1 MTKKS
6 KRILWILGV
15 AALLIAIYNILLSAP
30 VVKSLWLPVAAKI
43 TGYDIEAEKV
53 SVSLLMTPSVEAKEL
68 KISWG
73 NHYSYERNLQVGK
86 LRMNMRVLPL
96 LFFRHVDIS
105 ELEIVRMK
113 LSSSGWPEAPEYQKQ
128 GTPGELRVQKKRKRP
143 YSYSVKKISIYDAD
157 VAAVCGRTR
166 YELSGIAFSASNIV
180 QGMSPSFKF
189 SAAASVNSDE
199 LKFSDAHVE
208 GSLDMRLPSGSILP
222 ESVRLA
228 FDTECTEVVVKQ
240 RAVNLALNATLNL
253 ERKGSEVSVSD
264 SHFRVFEANSVPV
277 LNAQA
282 EGVFSLDDASG
293 KLDIQLRSVRS
304 ELSDKILSALV
315 EDPVRGV
322 EATASLDVDSAP
334 GFKSVDVAGKVAMTA
349 DQFAGESRKFNSE
362 FSFKGA
368 KNGDEFAVSTLKLSL
383 QEPASSLNLELSA
396 PKQVVILSTPTGYL
410 PKAGQVSVQMKK
422 VNLSTV
428 AKLLGVTGELPVKS
442 GVATGFVDLDFLKPG
457 MISASGTV
465 ELEQLT
471 LSGER
476 RTEPLDLRSNFRLTH
491 EHGSKNTLSGTLSGK
506 IGNAEVLSLEGS
518 SEFYE
523 KFAKVSVSKFRIAHP
538 FEKALPYKMVDSLG
552 IRSFVLNGSW
562 KWNRRVEHLIFTCV
576 LPLEEEVERMKRG
589 AFRKF
594 IDEFKLYRNSEET
607 FADEFSGSFALT
619 DFTTEKLRNPFDVQL
634 TKEYQDNVED
644 TNNFRMKA
652 LRRDIRK
659 FQLNVTENKKTVLDL
674 NAVNPSGPLTV
685 SSSFVDAE
693 RLQTIWQSF
702 QPSKPAKAEQ
712 KTADKKPESTESAK
726 PVDFVAP
733 VKSFLTYFPF
743 GSLRLKFAKIHCA
756 DDLNLSVEGPLSVN
770 RRKLQIENM
779 KISANDSPVALRFM
793 LAERDGDWYY
803 EGSLLGERLAL
814 APLFRLFD
822 GNTAG
827 VSGTLESL
835 NLAFSGK
842 GLTETELKRNL
853 NGTLRT
859 SVRNLSFPARNERT
873 ESFLNLLTIP
883 LKAVPQVEERISP
896 ETLPADFQALRSE
909 LLAVAEGK
917 KNLRFDSGKLDASVS
932 NGVMTLNKFEFEGGT
947 LKRESVTGSVDLLSG
962 RLNLDAMLELAQT
975 TIPLSVRGKLRKPQL
990 DITKSL
996 VKFATSRLNLPVEA
1010 DEVEKTVEEVKDL
1023 FRQFRK
1029 KRKRK

>member
-6 KRILWILGV
+6 KKILWIFGV
-15 AALLIAIYNILLSAP
+15 AVLLTAIYNILLSAP
-30 VVKSLWLPVAAKI
+30 VVKSFWLPVAGKM

-113 LSSSGWPEAPEYQKQ
+113 LSSSGWREAPEYRKQ
-128 GTPGELRVQKKRKRP
+128 GGAGAARVRKNRKHP

-199 LKFSDAHVE
+199 LKFSGAHVE

-240 RAVNLALNATLNL
+240 RAVNLALNAMLNL
-253 ERKGSEVSVSD
+253 ERKGNEISVSD

-282 EGVFSLDDASG
+282 EGMFLDDGSG
-293 KLDIQLRSVRS
+293 KLDIQLHSVRS

-322 EATASLDVDSAP
+322 EVTASLNVDAAP
-334 GFKSVDVAGKVAMTA
+334 GFKSVDVAGKSLMTA
-349 DQFAGESRKFNSE
+349 DQFTGESRKFNSA
-362 FSFKGA
+362 FTFKGA
-368 KNGDEFAVSTLKLSL
+368 KNGDEFFVSTLKLSL
-383 QEPASSLNLELSA
+383 QEPASSLNLELTA

-422 VNLSTV
+422 VNLPAV

-562 KWNRRVEHLIFTCV
+562 KWNRRVEHLIFASV
-576 LPLEEEVERMKRG
+576 PPEDVERMKRG
-589 AFRKF
+589 ALRKF

-634 TKEYQDNVED
+634 SAEYQDNVEK
-644 TNNFRMKA
+644 TKNFRMNA
-652 LRRDIRK
+652 LSRDVRK
-659 FQLNVTENKKTVLDL
+659 FQLNVTENKNPVLDL
-674 NAVNPSGPLTV
+674 NAVDSSGTLMV
-685 SSSFVDAE
+685 SSSFADAE

-756 DDLNLSVEGPLSVN
+756 DDLNLSVEGPLSLDW
-770 RRKLQIENM
+770 RELQIKNM
-779 KISANDSPVALRFM
+779 KISVNDSPVALRFM

-814 APLFRLFD
+814 APLFRFFD
-822 GNTAG
+822 GNTAD

-917 KNLRFDSGKLDASVS
+917 KNLRFDSGKLDAAVS
-932 NGVMTLNKFEFEGGT
+932 NGVLTLNKFEFEGGT
-947 LKRESVTGSVDLLSG
+947 LKRESVTGSVELLSG
-962 RLNLDAMLELAQT
+962 RLNLDAMLELAHT
-975 TIPLSVRGKLRKPQL
+975 TIPLSVRGKLGKPQL

-996 VKFATSRLNLPVEA
+996 VKFATSKLNLPVEA

>member
-15 AALLIAIYNILLSAP
+15 AVLLTAIYNILLSAP
-30 VVKSLWLPVAAKI
+30 VVKSFWLPVAAKI

-157 VAAVCGRTR
+157 VAAVCDGTR

-199 LKFSDAHVE
+199 LKFSGAHVE

-240 RAVNLALNATLNL
+240 RAVNLALNAMLNL
-253 ERKGSEVSVSD
+253 ERKGNEISVSD

-282 EGVFSLDDASG
+282 EGMFLDDGSG
-293 KLDIQLRSVRS
+293 KLDIQLHSVRS

-322 EATASLDVDSAP
+322 EVTASLNVDAAP
-334 GFKSVDVAGKVAMTA
+334 GFKSVDVAGKSLMTA
-349 DQFAGESRKFNSE
+349 DQFTGESRKFNSA
-362 FSFKGA
+362 FTFKGA
-368 KNGDEFAVSTLKLSL
+368 KNGDEFFVSTLKLSL
-383 QEPASSLNLELSA
+383 QEPASSLNLELTA

-422 VNLSTV
+422 VNLPAV

-562 KWNRRVEHLIFTCV
+562 KWNRRVEHLLFASV
-576 LPLEEEVERMKRG
+576 PPEDAERMKRG
-589 AFRKF
+589 ALRKF

-619 DFTTEKLRNPFDVQL
+619 DFTTEKLRNPLAVQL
-634 TKEYQDNVED
+634 SAEYQDNVEK
-644 TNNFRMKA
+644 TKNFRMNA
-652 LRRDIRK
+652 LSRDVRK
-659 FQLNVTENKKTVLDL
+659 FQLNVTENKNPVLDL
-674 NAVNPSGPLTV
+674 NAVDSSGTLMV
-685 SSSFVDAE
+685 SSSFVDVE

-702 QPSKPAKAEQ
+702 QPSKSAKAEQ
-712 KTADKKPESTESAK
+712 KTADKKPVPAGTAK
-726 PVDFVAP
+726 SVDFVEP
-733 VKSFLTYFPF
+733 VKSVLTCFPF
-743 GSLRLKFAKIHCA
+743 GNLQLKLAKIHCA

-770 RRKLQIENM
+770 RRTLQIENM
-779 KISANDSPVALRFM
+779 KISANDSPVALRLM

-814 APLFRLFD
+814 APLYRLFD
-822 GNTAG
+822 GNAAG

-842 GLTETELKRNL
+842 GLTETELKQNL
-853 NGTLRT
+853 NGTLKA

-917 KNLRFDSGKLDASVS
+917 KNLRFDSGKLDAAVS
-932 NGVMTLNKFEFEGGT
+932 NGVLTLNKFEFEGGT
-947 LKRESVTGSVDLLSG
+947 LKRESVTGSVELLSG
-962 RLNLDAMLELAQT
+962 RLNLDAMLELAHT

-996 VKFATSRLNLPVEA
+996 VKFATSKLNLPVEA

>member
-30 VVKSLWLPVAAKI
+30 VVKSLWLPVAGKM

-68 KISWG
+68 KISG
-73 NHYSYERNLQVGK
+73 GDYCSRELLVGK
-86 LRMNMRVLPL
+86 LRMNIRFLPL
-96 LFFRHVDIS
+96 LFSRHVDIP
-105 ELEIVRMK
+105 ELEIVRLK
-113 LSSSGWPEAPEYQKQ
+113 LKSDGRREAPEYRKQ
-128 GTPGELRVQKKRKRP
+128 GGAVAARVRKKRKHP

-199 LKFSDAHVE
+199 LKFSGAHVE

-253 ERKGSEVSVSD
+253 ERKGSEISVSD

-322 EATASLDVDSAP
+322 EVTASLNVDAAP
-334 GFKSVDVAGKVAMTA
+334 GFKSVDVAGKSLMTA
-349 DQFAGESRKFNSE
+349 DQFTGESRKFNSE

-383 QEPASSLNLELSA
+383 QEPASSLNLELTA

-422 VNLSTV
+422 VNLPAV

-442 GVATGFVDLDFLKPG
+442 GVATGSVDLEFLKTG

-523 KFAKVSVSKFRIAHP
+523 KFVKVSVSKFRIAHP

-562 KWNRRVEHLIFTCV
+562 KWNRRVEHLIFASV
-576 LPLEEEVERMKRG
+576 PPEDVERMKRG
-589 AFRKF
+589 ALRKF

-652 LRRDIRK
+652 LWRNVRK

-674 NAVNPSGPLTV
+674 NAVNPSGSLTV

-756 DDLNLSVEGPLSVN
+756 DDLNLSVEGPLSLDW
-770 RRKLQIENM
+770 RELQIKNM
-779 KISANDSPVALRFM
+779 KISVNDSPVALHLM
-793 LAERDGDWYY
+793 LAEQDGDWYY
-803 EGSLLGERLAL
+803 EGFLRGEKLAL
-814 APLFRLFD
+814 APLYRLFD
-822 GNTAG
+822 GNAAG

-842 GLTETELKRNL
+842 GLTETELKQNL
-853 NGTLRT
+853 NGTLKA

-883 LKAVPQVEERISP
+883 LKSVPQVEERISP

-932 NGVMTLNKFEFEGGT
+932 NGVLTLNKFEFEGGT
-947 LKRESVTGSVDLLSG
+947 LKRESVTGSVELLSG

-996 VKFATSRLNLPVEA
+996 VKFATSKLNLPVEA

>member
-30 VVKSLWLPVAAKI
+30 VVKSLWLPVAGKM

-68 KISWG
+68 KISG
-73 NHYSYERNLQVGK
+73 GDYCSRELLVGK
-86 LRMNMRVLPL
+86 LRMNIRFLPL
-96 LFFRHVDIS
+96 LFSRHVDIP
-105 ELEIVRMK
+105 ELEIVRLK
-113 LSSSGWPEAPEYQKQ
+113 LKSDGRREAPEYRKQ
-128 GTPGELRVQKKRKRP
+128 GRAGAARVRKKRKHP

-199 LKFSDAHVE
+199 LKFSGAHVE

-282 EGVFSLDDASG
+282 EGVFSLDDVSG

-428 AKLLGVTGELPVKS
+428 AKLLGVTEKLPMKS
-442 GVATGFVDLDFLKPG
+442 GMMTGSVNLDFLNSG
-457 MISASGTV
+457 MTSASGTV
-465 ELEQLT
+465 DLEQLT

-476 RTEPLDLRSNFRLTH
+476 KSEPLVLRSNFRLTH

-523 KFAKVSVSKFRIAHP
+523 KFVKVSVSKFRIAHP
-538 FEKALPYKMVDSLG
+538 FEKALSYKMVDSLG
-552 IRSFVLNGSW
+552 IRSFILNGSW
-562 KWNRRVEHLIFTCV
+562 KWNRRVEHLIFACI
-576 LPLEEEVERMKRG
+576 PPEDAERMKRG
-589 AFRKF
+589 ALRKF

-619 DFTTEKLRNPFDVQL
+619 DFSTEKLSNPLAVQL
-634 TKEYQDNVED
+634 SAEYQDNVEK
-644 TNNFRMKA
+644 TKNFRMNA
-652 LRRDIRK
+652 LSRDVWK
-659 FQLNVTENKKTVLDL
+659 FQLNVTENKNPVLDL
-674 NAVNPSGPLTV
+674 NAVDSSGTLMV
-685 SSSFVDAE
+685 SSSFADAE
-693 RLQTIWQSF
+693 KLQTIWQSF

-712 KTADKKPESTESAK
+712 KTADKKPVPAGTAK
-726 PVDFVAP
+726 SVDFVEP
-733 VKSFLTYFPF
+733 VKSVLTCFPF
-743 GSLRLKFAKIHCA
+743 GNLQLKLAKIHCA
-756 DDLNLSVEGPLSVN
+756 DGLNLSVEGPLSVN
-770 RRKLQIENM
+770 RRTLQIENM
-779 KISANDSPVALRFM
+779 KISANDSPVALRLM

-917 KNLRFDSGKLDASVS
+917 KNLRFDSGVLDAAVS
-932 NGVMTLNKFEFEGGT
+932 NGVLTLNKFEFEGGT
-947 LKRESVTGSVDLLSG
+947 LKRESVTGSVELLSG
-962 RLNLDAMLELAQT
+962 RLNLDAMLELAHT
-975 TIPLSVRGKLRKPQL
+975 TIPLSVRGKLGKPQL

-996 VKFATSRLNLPVEA
+996 VKFATSKLNLPVEA

>member
-30 VVKSLWLPVAAKI
+30 VVKSLWLPVAGKM

-68 KISWG
+68 KISG
-73 NHYSYERNLQVGK
+73 GDYCSRELLVGK
-86 LRMNMRVLPL
+86 LRMNIRFLPL
-96 LFFRHVDIS
+96 LFSRHVDIP
-105 ELEIVRMK
+105 ELEIVRLK
-113 LSSSGWPEAPEYQKQ
+113 LKSDGRREAPEYRKQ
-128 GTPGELRVQKKRKRP
+128 GGAGAARVRKKRKHP

-199 LKFSDAHVE
+199 LKFSGAHVE

-315 EDPVRGV
+315 EEPVRGV
-322 EATASLDVDSAP
+322 ETTASLDVDSAP

-428 AKLLGVTGELPVKS
+428 AKLLGVTEKLPMKS
-442 GVATGFVDLDFLKPG
+442 GMMTGSVNLDFLNSG
-457 MISASGTV
+457 MTSASGAV
-465 ELEQLT
+465 DLEQLT

-476 RTEPLDLRSNFRLTH
+476 KSEPLDLRSNFRLTH

-523 KFAKVSVSKFRIAHP
+523 KFVKVSVSKFRIAHP

-562 KWNRRVEHLIFTCV
+562 KWNRRVEHLIFDSV
-576 LPLEEEVERMKRG
+576 PPEDAERMKRG
-589 AFRKF
+589 ALRKF

-619 DFTTEKLRNPFDVQL
+619 DFTTEKLRNPLAVQL
-634 TKEYQDNVED
+634 SAEYQDNVEK
-644 TNNFRMKA
+644 TKNFRMNA
-652 LRRDIRK
+652 LSRDVRK
-659 FQLNVTENKKTVLDL
+659 FQLNVTENKNPVLDL
-674 NAVNPSGPLTV
+674 NAVNSSGTLMV
-685 SSSFVDAE
+685 SSSFADAE
-693 RLQTIWQSF
+693 KLQTIWQSF

-712 KTADKKPESTESAK
+712 KTADKKPVPAGTAK
-726 PVDFVAP
+726 SVDFVEP
-733 VKSFLTYFPF
+733 VKSVLTCLPF
-743 GSLRLKFAKIHCA
+743 ENLQLKLAKIHCA

-917 KNLRFDSGKLDASVS
+917 KNLRFDSGVLDASVS
-932 NGVMTLNKFEFEGGT
+932 NGVLTLNKFEFEGGT
-947 LKRESVTGSVDLLSG
+947 LKRESVTGSVELLSG
-962 RLNLDAMLELAQT
+962 RLNLDAMLELAHT
-975 TIPLSVRGKLRKPQL
+975 TIPLSVRGKLGKPQL

-996 VKFATSRLNLPVEA
+996 VKFATSKLNLPVEA

>member
-30 VVKSLWLPVAAKI
+30 VVKSLWLPVAGKM

-68 KISWG
+68 KISG
-73 NHYSYERNLQVGK
+73 GDYCSRELLVGK
-86 LRMNMRVLPL
+86 LRMNIRFLPL
-96 LFFRHVDIS
+96 LFSRHVDIP
-105 ELEIVRMK
+105 ELEIVRLK
-113 LSSSGWPEAPEYQKQ
+113 LKSDGRREAPEYRKQ
-128 GTPGELRVQKKRKRP
+128 GGAGAARVRKKRKHP

-199 LKFSDAHVE
+199 LKFSGAHVE

-282 EGVFSLDDASG
+282 EGVFSLDDVSG

-428 AKLLGVTGELPVKS
+428 AKLLGVTEKLPMKS
-442 GVATGFVDLDFLKPG
+442 GMMTGSVNLDFLNSG
-457 MISASGTV
+457 MTSASGTV
-465 ELEQLT
+465 DLEQLT

-476 RTEPLDLRSNFRLTH
+476 KSEPLDLRSNFRLTH
-491 EHGSKNTLSGTLSGK
+491 EHGNKNTLSGTLSGK
-506 IGNAEVLSLEGS
+506 IGNAEVLLLEGS

-523 KFAKVSVSKFRIAHP
+523 KFVKVSVSNFRIAHP

-562 KWNRRVEHLIFTCV
+562 KWNRRVEHLLFASV
-576 LPLEEEVERMKRG
+576 PPEDAERMKRG
-589 AFRKF
+589 ALRKF

-619 DFTTEKLRNPFDVQL
+619 DFTTEKLRNPLAVQL
-634 TKEYQDNVED
+634 SAEYQDNAEK
-644 TNNFRMKA
+644 TKNFRMNA
-652 LRRDIRK
+652 LSRDVRK
-659 FQLNVTENKKTVLDL
+659 FQLNVTENKNPVLDL
-674 NAVNPSGPLTV
+674 NAVDSSGTLMV
-685 SSSFVDAE
+685 SSSFADAE
-693 RLQTIWQSF
+693 KLQTIWQSF

-712 KTADKKPESTESAK
+712 KTADKKPVPAGTAK
-726 PVDFVAP
+726 SVDFVEP
-733 VKSFLTYFPF
+733 VKSVLTCFPF
-743 GSLRLKFAKIHCA
+743 GNLQLKLAKIHCA

-770 RRKLQIENM
+770 RRTLQIENM
-779 KISANDSPVALRFM
+779 KISANDSPVALRLM

-814 APLFRLFD
+814 APLFRFFD
-822 GNTAG
+822 GNTAD

-917 KNLRFDSGKLDASVS
+917 KNLRFDSGVLDAAVS
-932 NGVMTLNKFEFEGGT
+932 NGVLTLNKFEFEGGT
-947 LKRESVTGSVDLLSG
+947 LKRESVTGSVELLSG
-962 RLNLDAMLELAQT
+962 RLNLDAMLELAHT
-975 TIPLSVRGKLRKPQL
+975 TIPLSVRGKLGKPQL

-996 VKFATSRLNLPVEA
+996 VKFATSKLNLPVEA

>member
-30 VVKSLWLPVAAKI
+30 VVKSLWLPVAGKM

-68 KISWG
+68 KISG
-73 NHYSYERNLQVGK
+73 GDYCSRELLVGK
-86 LRMNMRVLPL
+86 LRMNIRFLPL
-96 LFFRHVDIS
+96 LFSRHVDIP
-105 ELEIVRMK
+105 ELEIVRLK
-113 LSSSGWPEAPEYQKQ
+113 LKSDGRREAPEYRKQ
-128 GTPGELRVQKKRKRP
+128 GGAGAARVRKKRKHP

-199 LKFSDAHVE
+199 LKFSGAHVE

-240 RAVNLALNATLNL
+240 RAVNLALNAMLNL
-253 ERKGSEVSVSD
+253 ERKGNEISVSD

-282 EGVFSLDDASG
+282 EGMFLDDGSG
-293 KLDIQLRSVRS
+293 KLDIQLHSVRS

-322 EATASLDVDSAP
+322 EVTASLNVDAAP

-428 AKLLGVTGELPVKS
+428 AKLLGVTEKLPMKS
-442 GVATGFVDLDFLKPG
+442 GMMTGSVNLDFLNSG
-457 MISASGTV
+457 MTSASGTV
-465 ELEQLT
+465 DLEQLT

-476 RTEPLDLRSNFRLTH
+476 KSEPLDLRSNFRLTH
-491 EHGSKNTLSGTLSGK
+491 EHGNKNTLSGTLSGK

-619 DFTTEKLRNPFDVQL
+619 DFTTEKLRNPLAVQL
-634 TKEYQDNVED
+634 SAEYQDNVEK
-644 TNNFRMKA
+644 TKNFRMNA
-652 LRRDIRK
+652 LSRDVRK
-659 FQLNVTENKKTVLDL
+659 FQLNVTENKNPVLDL
-674 NAVNPSGPLTV
+674 NAVDSSGTLMV
-685 SSSFVDAE
+685 SSSFADAE
-693 RLQTIWQSF
+693 KLQTIWQSF

-712 KTADKKPESTESAK
+712 KTADKKPVPAGTAK
-726 PVDFVAP
+726 SVDFVEP
-733 VKSFLTYFPF
+733 VKSVLTCFPF
-743 GSLRLKFAKIHCA
+743 GNLQLKLAKIHCA
-756 DDLNLSVEGPLSVN
+756 DDLNLRVEGPLSVN
-770 RRKLQIENM
+770 RRTLQIENM
-779 KISANDSPVALRFM
+779 KISANDSPVALRLM

-803 EGSLLGERLAL
+803 EGFLRGEKLAL
-814 APLFRLFD
+814 APLYRLFD
-822 GNTAG
+822 GNAAG

-842 GLTETELKRNL
+842 GLTETELKQNL
-853 NGTLRT
+853 NGTLKA

-917 KNLRFDSGKLDASVS
+917 KNLRFDSGVLDAAVS
-932 NGVMTLNKFEFEGGT
+932 NGVLTLNKFEFEGGT
-947 LKRESVTGSVDLLSG
+947 LKRESVTGTVELLSG
-962 RLNLDAMLELAQT
+962 KLNLDAMLELAQT

-996 VKFATSRLNLPVEA
+996 VKFATSKLNLPVEA

>member
-30 VVKSLWLPVAAKI
+30 VVKSLWLPVAGKM

-68 KISWG
+68 KISG
-73 NHYSYERNLQVGK
+73 GDYCSRELLVGK
-86 LRMNMRVLPL
+86 LRMNIRFLPL
-96 LFFRHVDIS
+96 LFSRHVDIP
-105 ELEIVRMK
+105 ELEIVRLK
-113 LSSSGWPEAPEYQKQ
+113 LKSDGRREAPEYRKQ
-128 GTPGELRVQKKRKRP
+128 GGAGAARVRKKRKHP

-199 LKFSDAHVE
+199 LKFSGAHVE

-253 ERKGSEVSVSD
+253 ERKGSEISVSD

-282 EGVFSLDDASG
+282 EGVFSLDDVSG

-428 AKLLGVTGELPVKS
+428 AKLLGVTEKLPMKS
-442 GVATGFVDLDFLKPG
+442 GMMTGSVNLDFLNSG
-457 MISASGTV
+457 MTSASGTV
-465 ELEQLT
+465 DLEQLT

-476 RTEPLDLRSNFRLTH
+476 KSEPLDLRSNFRLTH

-562 KWNRRVEHLIFTCV
+562 KWNRRVEHLLFASV
-576 LPLEEEVERMKRG
+576 PPEDAERMKRG
-589 AFRKF
+589 ALRKF

-619 DFTTEKLRNPFDVQL
+619 DFTTEKLRNPLAVQL
-634 TKEYQDNVED
+634 SAEYQDNVEK
-644 TNNFRMKA
+644 TKNFRMNA
-652 LRRDIRK
+652 LSRDVRK
-659 FQLNVTENKKTVLDL
+659 FQLNVTENKNPVLEL
-674 NAVNPSGPLTV
+674 NAVDSSGTLMV
-685 SSSFVDAE
+685 SSSFADAE
-693 RLQTIWQSF
+693 KLQTIWQSF

-712 KTADKKPESTESAK
+712 KTADKKPVPAGTAK
-726 PVDFVAP
+726 SVDFVEP
-733 VKSFLTYFPF
+733 VKSVLTCFPF
-743 GSLRLKFAKIHCA
+743 GNLQLKLAKIHCA

-770 RRKLQIENM
+770 RRTLQIENM
-779 KISANDSPVALRFM
+779 EISANDSPVALRLM

-803 EGSLLGERLAL
+803 EGFLRGEKLAL
-814 APLFRLFD
+814 APLYRLFD
-822 GNTAG
+822 GNAAG

-842 GLTETELKRNL
+842 GLTETELKQNL
-853 NGTLRT
+853 NGTLKA

-883 LKAVPQVEERISP
+883 LKSVPQVEERISP

-932 NGVMTLNKFEFEGGT
+932 NGVLTLNKFEFEGGT
-947 LKRESVTGSVDLLSG
+947 LKRESVTGSVELLSG
-962 RLNLDAMLELAQT
+962 RLNLDAMLELAHT
-975 TIPLSVRGKLRKPQL
+975 TIPLSVRGKLGKPQL

-996 VKFATSRLNLPVEA
+996 VKFATSKLNLPVEA

>member
-30 VVKSLWLPVAAKI
+30 VVKSLWLPVAGKM

-68 KISWG
+68 KISG
-73 NHYSYERNLQVGK
+73 GDYCSRELLVGK
-86 LRMNMRVLPL
+86 LRMNIRFLPL
-96 LFFRHVDIS
+96 LFSRHVDIP
-105 ELEIVRMK
+105 ELEIVRLK
-113 LSSSGWPEAPEYQKQ
+113 LKSDGRREAPEYRKQ
-128 GTPGELRVQKKRKRP
+128 GGAGAARVRKKRKHP

-199 LKFSDAHVE
+199 LKFSGAHVE

-322 EATASLDVDSAP
+322 ETTASLDVDSAP

-428 AKLLGVTGELPVKS
+428 AKLLGVTEKLPMKS
-442 GVATGFVDLDFLKPG
+442 GMMTGSVNLDFLNSG
-457 MISASGTV
+457 MTSASGTV
-465 ELEQLT
+465 DLKQLT

-476 RTEPLDLRSNFRLTH
+476 KSEPLDLRSNFRLTH

-562 KWNRRVEHLIFTCV
+562 KWNRRVEHLIFDSV
-576 LPLEEEVERMKRG
+576 PPEDAERMKRG
-589 AFRKF
+589 ALRKF

-619 DFTTEKLRNPFDVQL
+619 DFTTEKLRNPLAVQL
-634 TKEYQDNVED
+634 SAEYQDNVEK
-644 TNNFRMKA
+644 TKNFRMNA
-652 LRRDIRK
+652 LSCDVRK
-659 FQLNVTENKKTVLDL
+659 FQLNVTENKNPVLDL
-674 NAVNPSGPLTV
+674 NAVDSSGTLMV
-685 SSSFVDAE
+685 SSSFADAE
-693 RLQTIWQSF
+693 KLQTIWQSF

-712 KTADKKPESTESAK
+712 KTADKKPVPAGTAK
-726 PVDFVAP
+726 SVDFVEP
-733 VKSFLTYFPF
+733 VKSVLTCFPF
-743 GSLRLKFAKIHCA
+743 GNLQLKLAKIHCA

-803 EGSLLGERLAL
+803 EGFLLGERLAL

-835 NLAFSGK
+835 NFAFSGK

-917 KNLRFDSGKLDASVS
+917 KNLRFDSGVLDASVS
-932 NGVMTLNKFEFEGGT
+932 NGVLTLNKFEFEGGT
-947 LKRESVTGSVDLLSG
+947 LKRESVTGSVELLSG
-962 RLNLDAMLELAQT
+962 RLNLDAMLELAHT
-975 TIPLSVRGKLRKPQL
+975 TIPLSVRGKLGKPQL

-996 VKFATSRLNLPVEA
+996 VKFATSKLNLPVEA

>member
-30 VVKSLWLPVAAKI
+30 VVKSLWLPVAGKM

-68 KISWG
+68 KISG
-73 NHYSYERNLQVGK
+73 GDYCSRELLVGK
-86 LRMNMRVLPL
+86 LRMNIRFLPL
-96 LFFRHVDIS
+96 LFSRHVDIP
-105 ELEIVRMK
+105 ELEIVRLK
-113 LSSSGWPEAPEYQKQ
+113 LKSDGRREAPEYRKQ
-128 GTPGELRVQKKRKRP
+128 GGAGAARVRKKRKHP

-199 LKFSDAHVE
+199 LKFSGAHVE

-240 RAVNLALNATLNL
+240 RAVNLALNAMLNL
-253 ERKGSEVSVSD
+253 ERKGNEISVSD

-282 EGVFSLDDASG
+282 EGMFLDDGSG
-293 KLDIQLRSVRS
+293 KLDIQLHSVRS

-322 EATASLDVDSAP
+322 EVTASLNVDAAP
-334 GFKSVDVAGKVAMTA
+334 GFKSVDVAGKSLMTA
-349 DQFAGESRKFNSE
+349 DQFTGESRKFNSA
-362 FSFKGA
+362 FTFKGA
-368 KNGDEFAVSTLKLSL
+368 KNGDEFFVSTLKLSL
-383 QEPASSLNLELSA
+383 QEPASSLNLELTA

-422 VNLSTV
+422 VNLPAV

-562 KWNRRVEHLIFTCV
+562 KWNRRVEHLLFASV

-619 DFTTEKLRNPFDVQL
+619 DFTTEKLRNPLAVQL
-634 TKEYQDNVED
+634 SAEYQDNVEK
-644 TNNFRMKA
+644 TKNFRMNA
-652 LRRDIRK
+652 LSRDVRK
-659 FQLNVTENKKTVLDL
+659 FQLNVTENKNPVLDL
-674 NAVNPSGPLTV
+674 NAVDSSGTLMV
-685 SSSFVDAE
+685 SSSFADAE
-693 RLQTIWQSF
+693 KLQTIWQSF

-712 KTADKKPESTESAK
+712 KTADKKPVPAGTAK
-726 PVDFVAP
+726 SVDFVEP
-733 VKSFLTYFPF
+733 VKSVLTCFPF

-756 DDLNLSVEGPLSVN
+756 DDLNLSVEGPLSLDW
-770 RRKLQIENM
+770 RELQIKNM
-779 KISANDSPVALRFM
+779 KISVNDSPVVLRLV
-793 LAERDGDWYY
+793 LAELNDDWYY
-803 EGSLLGERLAL
+803 EGSLRGEKLAL
-814 APLFRLFD
+814 APLYRLFD
-822 GNTAG
+822 GNAAG

-842 GLTETELKRNL
+842 GLTETELKQNL
-853 NGTLRT
+853 NGTLKA

-883 LKAVPQVEERISP
+883 LKSVPQVEERISP

-917 KNLRFDSGKLDASVS
+917 KNLRFDSGKLDAAVS
-932 NGVMTLNKFEFEGGT
+932 NGVLTLNKFEFEGGT
-947 LKRESVTGSVDLLSG
+947 LKRESVTGSVELLSG
-962 RLNLDAMLELAQT
+962 RLNLDAMLELAHT
-975 TIPLSVRGKLRKPQL
+975 TIPLSVRGKLGKPQL

-996 VKFATSRLNLPVEA
+996 VKFATSKLNLPVEA

>member
-30 VVKSLWLPVAAKI
+30 VVKSLWLPVAGKM

-68 KISWG
+68 KISG
-73 NHYSYERNLQVGK
+73 GDYCSRELLVGK
-86 LRMNMRVLPL
+86 LRMNIRFLPL
-96 LFFRHVDIS
+96 LFSRHVDIS

-157 VAAVCGRTR
+157 VAAVCDGTR

-199 LKFSDAHVE
+199 LKFSGAHVE

-282 EGVFSLDDASG
+282 EGMFLDDGSG
-293 KLDIQLRSVRS
+293 KLDIQLHSVRS

-322 EATASLDVDSAP
+322 EVTASLNVDAAP
-334 GFKSVDVAGKVAMTA
+334 GFKSVDVAGKSLMTA
-349 DQFAGESRKFNSE
+349 DQFTGESRKFNSA
-362 FSFKGA
+362 FTFKGA
-368 KNGDEFAVSTLKLSL
+368 KNGDEFFVSTLKLSL
-383 QEPASSLNLELSA
+383 QEPASSLNLELTA

-422 VNLSTV
+422 VNLPAV

-652 LRRDIRK
+652 LWRNVRK

-674 NAVNPSGPLTV
+674 NAVNPSGSLTV

-756 DDLNLSVEGPLSVN
+756 DDLNLSVEGPLSLDW
-770 RRKLQIENM
+770 RELQIKNM
-779 KISANDSPVALRFM
+779 KISVNDSPVALHLM
-793 LAERDGDWYY
+793 LAEQDGDWYY
-803 EGSLLGERLAL
+803 EGFLRGEKLAL
-814 APLFRLFD
+814 APLYRLFD
-822 GNTAG
+822 GNAAG

-883 LKAVPQVEERISP
+883 LKSVPQVEERISP

-932 NGVMTLNKFEFEGGT
+932 NGVLTLNKFEFEGGT
-947 LKRESVTGSVDLLSG
+947 LKRESVTGTVELLSG
-962 RLNLDAMLELAQT
+962 KLNLDAMLELAQT

>member
-30 VVKSLWLPVAAKI
+30 VVKSLWLPVAGKM

-68 KISWG
+68 KISG
-73 NHYSYERNLQVGK
+73 GDYCSRELLVGK
-86 LRMNMRVLPL
+86 LRMNIRFLPL
-96 LFFRHVDIS
+96 LFSRHVDIP
-105 ELEIVRMK
+105 ELEIVRLK
-113 LSSSGWPEAPEYQKQ
+113 LKSDGRREAPEYRKQ
-128 GTPGELRVQKKRKRP
+128 GRAGAARVRKKRKHP

-157 VAAVCGRTR
+157 VAAVCGGTR

-199 LKFSDAHVE
+199 LKFSGAHVE

-253 ERKGSEVSVSD
+253 ERKGSEISVSD
-264 SHFRVFEANSVPV
+264 SHFRMFEANSVPV

-282 EGVFSLDDASG
+282 EGVFSLDDVSG

-322 EATASLDVDSAP
+322 EATASLDIDSAS

-428 AKLLGVTGELPVKS
+428 AKLLGVTEKLPMKS
-442 GVATGFVDLDFLKPG
+442 GMMTGSVNLDFLNSG
-457 MISASGTV
+457 MTSASGTV
-465 ELEQLT
+465 DLEQLT

-476 RTEPLDLRSNFRLTH
+476 KSEPLDLRSNFRLTH

-523 KFAKVSVSKFRIAHP
+523 KFAKVSVSNFRIAHP

-562 KWNRRVEHLIFTCV
+562 KWNRRVEHLLFASV
-576 LPLEEEVERMKRG
+576 PPEDAERMKRG
-589 AFRKF
+589 ALRKF

-619 DFTTEKLRNPFDVQL
+619 DFTTEKLRNPLAVQL
-634 TKEYQDNVED
+634 SAEYQDNVEK
-644 TNNFRMKA
+644 TKNFRMNA
-652 LRRDIRK
+652 LSRDVRK
-659 FQLNVTENKKTVLDL
+659 FQLNVTENKNPVLDL
-674 NAVNPSGPLTV
+674 NAVDSSGTLMV
-685 SSSFVDAE
+685 SSSFADAE
-693 RLQTIWQSF
+693 KLQTIWQSF

-712 KTADKKPESTESAK
+712 KTADKKPVPAGTAK
-726 PVDFVAP
+726 SVDFVEP
-733 VKSFLTYFPF
+733 VKSVLTCFPF
-743 GSLRLKFAKIHCA
+743 GNLQLKLAKIHCA

-770 RRKLQIENM
+770 RRTLQIENM

-814 APLFRLFD
+814 APLFRFFD

-917 KNLRFDSGKLDASVS
+917 KNLRFDSGVLDAAVS
-932 NGVMTLNKFEFEGGT
+932 NGVLTLNKFEFEGGT
-947 LKRESVTGSVDLLSG
+947 LKRESVTGSVELLSG
-962 RLNLDAMLELAQT
+962 RLNLDAMLELAHT
-975 TIPLSVRGKLRKPQL
+975 TIPLSVRGKLGKPQL

-996 VKFATSRLNLPVEA
+996 VKFATSKLNLSVEA

>member
-30 VVKSLWLPVAAKI
+30 VVKSLWLPVAGKM

-68 KISWG
+68 KISG
-73 NHYSYERNLQVGK
+73 GDYCSRELLVGK
-86 LRMNMRVLPL
+86 LRMNIRFLPL
-96 LFFRHVDIS
+96 LFSRHVDIP
-105 ELEIVRMK
+105 ELEIVRLK
-113 LSSSGWPEAPEYQKQ
+113 LKSDGRREAPEYRKQ
-128 GTPGELRVQKKRKRP
+128 GGAGAARVRKKRKHP

-199 LKFSDAHVE
+199 LKFSGAHVE

-282 EGVFSLDDASG
+282 EGVFSLDDVSG

-334 GFKSVDVAGKVAMTA
+334 GFKSVDVAGKIAMTA

-428 AKLLGVTGELPVKS
+428 AKLLGVTEKLPMKS
-442 GVATGFVDLDFLKPG
+442 GMMTGSVNLDFLNSG
-457 MISASGTV
+457 MTSASGTV
-465 ELEQLT
+465 DLEQLT

-476 RTEPLDLRSNFRLTH
+476 KSEPLDLRSNFRLTH

-523 KFAKVSVSKFRIAHP
+523 KFAKVSVSNFRIAHP

-562 KWNRRVEHLIFTCV
+562 KWNRRVEHLLFASV
-576 LPLEEEVERMKRG
+576 PPEDAERMKRG
-589 AFRKF
+589 ALRKF
-594 IDEFKLYRNSEET
+594 IDEFKFYRISEET

-619 DFTTEKLRNPFDVQL
+619 DFTTEKLRNPLAVQL
-634 TKEYQDNVED
+634 SAEYQDNVEK
-644 TNNFRMKA
+644 TKNFRMNA
-652 LRRDIRK
+652 LSRDVRK
-659 FQLNVTENKKTVLDL
+659 FQLNVTENKNPVLDL
-674 NAVNPSGPLTV
+674 NAVDSSGTLMV
-685 SSSFVDAE
+685 SSSFADAE
-693 RLQTIWQSF
+693 KLQTIWQSF
-702 QPSKPAKAEQ
+702 QPSKSAKAEQ
-712 KTADKKPESTESAK
+712 KTADKKPVPAGTAK
-726 PVDFVAP
+726 SVDFVEP
-733 VKSFLTYFPF
+733 VKSVLTCFPF
-743 GSLRLKFAKIHCA
+743 GNLQLKLAKIHCA

-770 RRKLQIENM
+770 RRTLQIENM
-779 KISANDSPVALRFM
+779 KISANDSPVALRLM

-803 EGSLLGERLAL
+803 EGFLRGEKLAL
-814 APLFRLFD
+814 APLFRFFD

-859 SVRNLSFPARNERT
+859 SVRNLSFPARNERM

-917 KNLRFDSGKLDASVS
+917 KNLRFDSGVLDASVS
-932 NGVMTLNKFEFEGGT
+932 NGVLTLNKFEFEGGT
-947 LKRESVTGSVDLLSG
+947 LKRESVTGSVELLSG
-962 RLNLDAMLELAQT
+962 RLNLDAMLELAHT
-975 TIPLSVRGKLRKPQL
+975 TIPLSVRGKLGKPQL

-996 VKFATSRLNLPVEA
+996 VKFATSKLNLPVEA

>member
-30 VVKSLWLPVAAKI
+30 VVKSLWLPVAGKM
-43 TGYDIEAEKV
+43 TGYDIEAGKV

-199 LKFSDAHVE
+199 LKFSGAHVE

-322 EATASLDVDSAP
+322 EVTASLNVDAAP
-334 GFKSVDVAGKVAMTA
+334 GFKSVDVAGKSLMTA
-349 DQFAGESRKFNSE
+349 DQFTGESRKFNSA
-362 FSFKGA
+362 FTFKGA
-368 KNGDEFAVSTLKLSL
+368 KNGDEFFVSTLKLSL

-428 AKLLGVTGELPVKS
+428 AKLLGVTEKLPMKS
-442 GVATGFVDLDFLKPG
+442 GMMTGSVNLDFLNSG
-457 MISASGTV
+457 MTSASGTV
-465 ELEQLT
+465 DLEQLT

-476 RTEPLDLRSNFRLTH
+476 KSEPLDLRSNFRLTH

-506 IGNAEVLSLEGS
+506 IGNVEVLSLEGS

-523 KFAKVSVSKFRIAHP
+523 KFVKVSVSKFRIAHP

-552 IRSFVLNGSW
+552 IRSFILNGSW
-562 KWNRRVEHLIFTCV
+562 KWNRRVEHLIFACI
-576 LPLEEEVERMKRG
+576 PPEDAERMKRG
-589 AFRKF
+589 ALRKF

-619 DFTTEKLRNPFDVQL
+619 DFTTEKLRNPLAVQL
-634 TKEYQDNVED
+634 SAEYQDNVED

-652 LRRDIRK
+652 LRRDVRK

-756 DDLNLSVEGPLSVN
+756 DDLNLSVEGPLSLDW
-770 RRKLQIENM
+770 RELQIKNM
-779 KISANDSPVALRFM
+779 KISVNDSPVALHLM
-793 LAERDGDWYY
+793 LAEQDGDWYY

-859 SVRNLSFPARNERT
+859 SVRNLSFPVRNERT

-917 KNLRFDSGKLDASVS
+917 KNLRFDSGVLDASVS
-932 NGVMTLNKFEFEGGT
+932 NGVLTLNKFEFEGGT
-947 LKRESVTGSVDLLSG
+947 LKRESVTGSVELLSG
-962 RLNLDAMLELAQT
+962 RLNLDAMLELAHT
-975 TIPLSVRGKLRKPQL
+975 TIPLSVRGKLGKPQL

-996 VKFATSRLNLPVEA
+996 VKFATSKLNLPVEA

>member
-30 VVKSLWLPVAAKI
+30 VVKSLWLPVAGKM

-68 KISWG
+68 KISG
-73 NHYSYERNLQVGK
+73 GDYCSRELLVGK
-86 LRMNMRVLPL
+86 LRMNIRFLPL
-96 LFFRHVDIS
+96 LFSRHVDIP
-105 ELEIVRMK
+105 ELEIVRLK
-113 LSSSGWPEAPEYQKQ
+113 LKSDGRREAPEYRKQ
-128 GTPGELRVQKKRKRP
+128 GRAGAARVRKKRKHP

-199 LKFSDAHVE
+199 LKFSGAHVE

-282 EGVFSLDDASG
+282 EGVFRLDDVSG

-349 DQFAGESRKFNSE
+349 DRFAGESRKFNSE

-428 AKLLGVTGELPVKS
+428 AKLLGVTEKLPMKS
-442 GVATGFVDLDFLKPG
+442 GMMTGSVNLDFLNSG
-457 MISASGTV
+457 MTSASGTV
-465 ELEQLT
+465 DLEQLT

-476 RTEPLDLRSNFRLTH
+476 KSEPLDLRSNFRLTH

-523 KFAKVSVSKFRIAHP
+523 KFAKVSVSNFRIAHP

-562 KWNRRVEHLIFTCV
+562 KWNRRVEHLLFASV
-576 LPLEEEVERMKRG
+576 PPEDAERMKRG
-589 AFRKF
+589 ALRKF

-619 DFTTEKLRNPFDVQL
+619 DFTTEKLRNPLAVQL
-634 TKEYQDNVED
+634 SAEYQDNVEK
-644 TNNFRMKA
+644 TKNFRMNA
-652 LRRDIRK
+652 LSRDVRK
-659 FQLNVTENKKTVLDL
+659 FQLNVTENKNPVLDL
-674 NAVNPSGPLTV
+674 NAVDSSGTLMV
-685 SSSFVDAE
+685 SSSFADAE
-693 RLQTIWQSF
+693 KLQTIWQSF

-712 KTADKKPESTESAK
+712 KTADKKPVPAGTAK
-726 PVDFVAP
+726 SVDFVEP
-733 VKSFLTYFPF
+733 VKSVLTCFPF
-743 GSLRLKFAKIHCA
+743 GNLQLKLAKIHCA
-756 DDLNLSVEGPLSVN
+756 DDLNLSVKGPLSVN
-770 RRKLQIENM
+770 RRTLQIENM

-814 APLFRLFD
+814 APLFRFFD
-822 GNTAG
+822 GNTAD

-917 KNLRFDSGKLDASVS
+917 KNLRFDSGKLDAAVS
-932 NGVMTLNKFEFEGGT
+932 NGVLTLNKFEFEGGT
-947 LKRESVTGSVDLLSG
+947 LKRESVTGSVELLSG
-962 RLNLDAMLELAQT
+962 RLNLDAMLELAHT
-975 TIPLSVRGKLRKPQL
+975 TIPLSVRGKLGKPQL

-996 VKFATSRLNLPVEA
+996 VKFATSKLNLPVEA

>member
-30 VVKSLWLPVAAKI
+30 VVKSLWLPVAGKMS
-43 TGYDIEAEKV
+43 GYDIEAGKV

-68 KISWG
+68 KISG
-73 NHYSYERNLQVGK
+73 GDYCSRELLVGK
-86 LRMNMRVLPL
+86 LRMNIRFLPL
-96 LFFRHVDIS
+96 LFSRHVDIP
-105 ELEIVRMK
+105 ELEIVRLK
-113 LSSSGWPEAPEYQKQ
+113 LKSDGRREAPEYRKQ
-128 GTPGELRVQKKRKRP
+128 GRAGAARVRKKRKHP

-199 LKFSDAHVE
+199 LKFSGAHVE

-282 EGVFSLDDASG
+282 EGVFSLDDVSG

-428 AKLLGVTGELPVKS
+428 AKLLGVTEKLPMKS
-442 GVATGFVDLDFLKPG
+442 GMMTGSVNLDFLNSG
-457 MISASGTV
+457 MTSASGTV
-465 ELEQLT
+465 DLEQLT

-476 RTEPLDLRSNFRLTH
+476 KSEPLDLRSNFRLTH

-523 KFAKVSVSKFRIAHP
+523 KFAKVSVSNFRIAHP

-562 KWNRRVEHLIFTCV
+562 KWNRRVEHLLFACV
-576 LPLEEEVERMKRG
+576 PPEDAERMKRG
-589 AFRKF
+589 ALRKF

-619 DFTTEKLRNPFDVQL
+619 DFTTEKLRNPLAVQL
-634 TKEYQDNVED
+634 SAEYQDNVEK
-644 TNNFRMKA
+644 TKNFRMNV
-652 LRRDIRK
+652 LSRDVRK
-659 FQLNVTENKKTVLDL
+659 FQLNVTENKNPVLDL
-674 NAVNPSGPLTV
+674 NAVDSSGTLMV
-685 SSSFVDAE
+685 SSSFADAE
-693 RLQTIWQSF
+693 KLQTIWQSF

-712 KTADKKPESTESAK
+712 KTADKKPVPAGTAK
-726 PVDFVAP
+726 SVDFVEP
-733 VKSFLTYFPF
+733 VKSVLTCFPF
-743 GSLRLKFAKIHCA
+743 GNLQLKLAKIHCA

-770 RRKLQIENM
+770 RRTLQIENM
-779 KISANDSPVALRFM
+779 KISANDSPVALRLM

-917 KNLRFDSGKLDASVS
+917 KNLRFDSGKLDAAVS
-932 NGVMTLNKFEFEGGT
+932 NGVLTLNKFEFEGGT
-947 LKRESVTGSVDLLSG
+947 LKRESVTGSVELLSG
-962 RLNLDAMLELAQT
+962 RLNLDAMLELAHT
-975 TIPLSVRGKLRKPQL
+975 TIPLSVRGKLGKPQL

-996 VKFATSRLNLPVEA
+996 VKFATSKLNLPVEA

>member
-6 KRILWILGV
+6 KKILWIFGV
-15 AALLIAIYNILLSAP
+15 AVLLTAIYNILLSAP
-30 VVKSLWLPVAAKI
+30 VVKSFWLPVAAKI

-113 LSSSGWPEAPEYQKQ
+113 LSSSGWPEALEYQKQ

-157 VAAVCGRTR
+157 VAAVCDGTR

-199 LKFSDAHVE
+199 LKFSGAHVE

-253 ERKGSEVSVSD
+253 ERKGNEISVSD

-282 EGVFSLDDASG
+282 EGMFLDDGSG

-322 EATASLDVDSAP
+322 ETTASLDVDSAP

-428 AKLLGVTGELPVKS
+428 AKLLGVTEKLPMKS
-442 GVATGFVDLDFLKPG
+442 GMMTGSVNLDFLNSG
-457 MISASGTV
+457 MTSASGTV
-465 ELEQLT
+465 DLEQLT

-476 RTEPLDLRSNFRLTH
+476 KSEPLDLRSNFRLTH

-562 KWNRRVEHLIFTCV
+562 KWNRRVEHLIFDSV
-576 LPLEEEVERMKRG
+576 PPEDAERMKRG
-589 AFRKF
+589 ALRKF

-634 TKEYQDNVED
+634 SAEYQDNVED

-652 LRRDIRK
+652 LWRNVRK
-659 FQLNVTENKKTVLDL
+659 FQLNVTENKKTVFDL

-685 SSSFVDAE
+685 SSSFVDVE

-702 QPSKPAKAEQ
+702 QPSKSAKAEQ
-712 KTADKKPESTESAK
+712 KTADKKSESPESAK
-726 PVDFVAP
+726 PADFVAP
-733 VKSFLTYFPF
+733 VKSFLFYLPF
-743 GSLRLKFAKIHCA
+743 GNLQLKFAKIHCA
-756 DDLNLSVEGPLSVN
+756 DDLNLSVEGPLSVDW
-770 RRKLQIENM
+770 RKLQIKNM
-779 KISANDSPVALRFM
+779 KISVNDSPVALHLM
-793 LAERDGDWYY
+793 LAEQDGDWYY
-803 EGSLLGERLAL
+803 EGFLRGEKLAL
-814 APLFRLFD
+814 APLYRLFD
-822 GNTAG
+822 GNAAG

-842 GLTETELKRNL
+842 GLTETELKQNL
-853 NGTLRT
+853 NGTLKA

-883 LKAVPQVEERISP
+883 LKSVPQVEERISP

-932 NGVMTLNKFEFEGGT
+932 NGVLTLNKFEFEGGT
-947 LKRESVTGSVDLLSG
+947 LKRESVTGSVELLSG

-975 TIPLSVRGKLRKPQL
+975 TIPLSVRGKLSKPQL

-1023 FRQFRK
+1023 FKQFRK
-1029 KRKRK
+1029 KRKKK

>member
-30 VVKSLWLPVAAKI
+30 VVKSLWLPVAGKM

-68 KISWG
+68 KISG
-73 NHYSYERNLQVGK
+73 GDYCSRELLVGK
-86 LRMNMRVLPL
+86 LRMNIRFLPL
-96 LFFRHVDIS
+96 LFSRHVDIP
-105 ELEIVRMK
+105 ELEIVRLK
-113 LSSSGWPEAPEYQKQ
+113 LKSDGRREAPEYRKQ
-128 GTPGELRVQKKRKRP
+128 GGAGAARVRKKRKHP

-199 LKFSDAHVE
+199 LKFSGAHVE

-282 EGVFSLDDASG
+282 EGVFRLDDVSG

-368 KNGDEFAVSTLKLSL
+368 KSGDEFAVSTLKLSL

-428 AKLLGVTGELPVKS
+428 AKLLGVTEKLPMKS
-442 GVATGFVDLDFLKPG
+442 GMMTGSVNLDFLNSG
-457 MISASGTV
+457 MTSASGTV
-465 ELEQLT
+465 DLEQLT

-476 RTEPLDLRSNFRLTH
+476 KSEPLDLRSNFRLTH

-562 KWNRRVEHLIFTCV
+562 KWNRRVEHLLFASV
-576 LPLEEEVERMKRG
+576 PPEDAERMKRG
-589 AFRKF
+589 ALRKF

-619 DFTTEKLRNPFDVQL
+619 DFTTEKLRNPLAVQL
-634 TKEYQDNVED
+634 SAEYQDNVEK
-644 TNNFRMKA
+644 TKNFRMNA
-652 LRRDIRK
+652 LSRDVWK
-659 FQLNVTENKKTVLDL
+659 FQLNVTENKNPVLDL
-674 NAVNPSGPLTV
+674 NAVDSSGTLMV
-685 SSSFVDAE
+685 SSSFADAE
-693 RLQTIWQSF
+693 KLQTIWQSF

-712 KTADKKPESTESAK
+712 KTADKKPVPAGTAK
-726 PVDFVAP
+726 SVDFVEP
-733 VKSFLTYFPF
+733 VKSVLTCFPF
-743 GSLRLKFAKIHCA
+743 GNLQLKLAKIHCA
-756 DDLNLSVEGPLSVN
+756 DDLNLRVEGPLSVN
-770 RRKLQIENM
+770 RRTLQIENM
-779 KISANDSPVALRFM
+779 KISANDSPVALRLM

-803 EGSLLGERLAL
+803 EGFLRGEKLAL
-814 APLFRLFD
+814 APLYRLFD
-822 GNTAG
+822 GNAAG

-842 GLTETELKRNL
+842 GLTETELKQNL
-853 NGTLRT
+853 NGTLKA

-917 KNLRFDSGKLDASVS
+917 KNLRFDSGKLDAAVS
-932 NGVMTLNKFEFEGGT
+932 NGVLTLNKFEFEGGT
-947 LKRESVTGSVDLLSG
+947 LKRESVTGSVELLSG
-962 RLNLDAMLELAQT
+962 RLNLDAMLELAHT
-975 TIPLSVRGKLRKPQL
+975 TIPLSVRGKLGKPQL

-996 VKFATSRLNLPVEA
+996 VKFATSKLNLPVEA

>member
-1 MTKKS
+1 MTTKS
-6 KRILWILGV
+6 KKILWIFGV
-15 AALLIAIYNILLSAP
+15 ALLLVAIYNILLSAP

-53 SVSLLMTPSVEAKEL
+53 SVSLLLTPSVEAKEL

-73 NHYSYERNLQVGK
+73 NHYSCERKLQVGK
-86 LRMNMRVLPL
+86 LRMNIRFLPL
-96 LFFRHVDIS
+96 FFTRHVDIS
-105 ELEIVRMK
+105 ELEIVRLK
-113 LSSSGWPEAPEYQKQ
+113 LSSSGWPETPEYQKRRSS
-128 GTPGELRVQKKRKRP
+128 GELHEQKKRKRP

-157 VAAVCGRTR
+157 VVAVCDRTR

-199 LKFSDAHVE
+199 LKFSGAHVE

-228 FDTECTEVVVKQ
+228 FNTECTEVVVKQ
-240 RAVNLALNATLNL
+240 RAVNLALDATLNL
-253 ERKGSEVSVSD
+253 ERKGNEISVSD

-282 EGVFSLDDASG
+282 EGMLFLDDGSG

-322 EATASLDVDSAP
+322 EVTASLNVDAAS
-334 GFKSVDVAGKVAMTA
+334 GFKSVDVAGKAAMTA
-349 DQFAGESRKFNSE
+349 DQFTGESRKFNSA
-362 FSFKGA
+362 FTFKGA
-368 KNGDEFAVSTLKLSL
+368 KNGDEFWVSTLKLSL

-422 VNLSTV
+422 VSLPAV
-428 AKLLGVTGELPVKS
+428 AKLLGVTEELRVKS
-442 GVATGFVDLDFLKPG
+442 GVATGSIDLDFLNSG
-457 MISASGTV
+457 VSSASGTV

-476 RTEPLDLRSNFRLTH
+476 KTESLDLRSNFRLTH

-506 IGNAEVLSLEGS
+506 IGNAEVLLLEGS

-523 KFAKVSVSKFRIAHP
+523 KFAKTSVSKFRIAHP
-538 FEKALPYKMVDSLG
+538 FEKALPYKTVDSLG

-562 KWNRRVEHLIFTCV
+562 KWNRRVEHLILSCV
-576 LPLEEEVERMKRG
+576 IPLQEEVARMKRG

-594 IDEFKLYRNSEET
+594 IDEFKLYRNSEER

-619 DFTTEKLRNPFDVQL
+619 DFSTEKLRNPFAVQL
-634 TKEYQDNVED
+634 STEYQDNVEE
-644 TNNFRMKA
+644 TNDFRMKA
-652 LRRDIRK
+652 LWRDVRK
-659 FQLNVTENKKTVLDL
+659 FQLNVTENKETVLDL

-726 PVDFVAP
+726 PVDFVEP

-756 DDLNLSVEGPLSVN
+756 DDLNLSVEGPLSLDRN
-770 RRKLQIENM
+770 ELQIKNM
-779 KISANDSPVALRFM
+779 KISVNDSPVALGLVLSEQEGLWF
-793 LAERDGDWYY
+793 Y
-803 EGSLLGERLAL
+803 EGSLRGEKLAL
-814 APLFRLFD
+814 APLYRLFD
-822 GNTAG
+822 GNAAG

-835 NLAFSGK
+835 NLAFSGYGK
-842 GLTETELKRNL
+842 TEMEQKRNL
-853 NGTLRT
+853 NGTLKAT
-859 SVRNLSFPARNERT
+859 VRNLSFPARNERT
-873 ESFLNLLTIP
+873 ESFLNLLMIP

-917 KNLRFDSGKLDASVS
+917 KNLQFDSGELDAAVS
-932 NGVMTLNKFEFEGGT
+932 KGVLTLNKFEFEGGT
-947 LKRESVTGSVDLLSG
+947 LKRESVTGTVELLSE
-962 RLNLDAMLELAQT
+962 RLNLDAVLELART
-975 TIPLSVRGKLRKPQL
+975 KIPLSVHGKLSKPQL

-996 VKFATSRLNLPVEA
+996 VKFATSKLNLPVET

-1023 FRQFRK
+1023 FKQFRK
-1029 KRKRK
+1029 KRKKK

>member
-30 VVKSLWLPVAAKI
+30 VVKSLWLPVAGKM

-68 KISWG
+68 KISG
-73 NHYSYERNLQVGK
+73 GDYCSRELLVGK
-86 LRMNMRVLPL
+86 LRMNIRFLPL
-96 LFFRHVDIS
+96 LFSRHVDIP
-105 ELEIVRMK
+105 ELEIVRLK
-113 LSSSGWPEAPEYQKQ
+113 LKSDGRREAPEYRKQ
-128 GTPGELRVQKKRKRP
+128 GRAGAARVRKKRKHP

-199 LKFSDAHVE
+199 LKFSGAHVE

-282 EGVFSLDDASG
+282 EGVFRLDDVSG

-428 AKLLGVTGELPVKS
+428 AKLLGVTEKLPMKS
-442 GVATGFVDLDFLKPG
+442 GMMTGSVNLDFLNSG
-457 MISASGTV
+457 MTSASGTV
-465 ELEQLT
+465 DLEQLT

-476 RTEPLDLRSNFRLTH
+476 KSEPLDLRSNFRLTH

-562 KWNRRVEHLIFTCV
+562 KWNRRVEHLLFASV
-576 LPLEEEVERMKRG
+576 PPEDAERMKRG
-589 AFRKF
+589 ALRKF

-619 DFTTEKLRNPFDVQL
+619 DFTTEKLRNPLAVQL
-634 TKEYQDNVED
+634 SAEYQDNVEK
-644 TNNFRMKA
+644 TKNFRMNA
-652 LRRDIRK
+652 LSRDVWK
-659 FQLNVTENKKTVLDL
+659 FQLNVTENKNPVLDL
-674 NAVNPSGPLTV
+674 NAVDSSGTLMV
-685 SSSFVDAE
+685 SSSFADAE
-693 RLQTIWQSF
+693 KLQTIWQSF

-712 KTADKKPESTESAK
+712 KTADKKPVPAGTAK
-726 PVDFVAP
+726 SVDFVEP
-733 VKSFLTYFPF
+733 VKSVLTCFPF
-743 GSLRLKFAKIHCA
+743 GNLQLKLAKIHCA

-770 RRKLQIENM
+770 RRTLQIENM
-779 KISANDSPVALRFM
+779 KISANDSPVALRLM
-793 LAERDGDWYY
+793 LAERDGAWYY

-814 APLFRLFD
+814 APLFRFFD

-853 NGTLRT
+853 NGTLRI

-917 KNLRFDSGKLDASVS
+917 KNLRFDSGKLDAAVS
-932 NGVMTLNKFEFEGGT
+932 NGVLTLNKFEFEGGT
-947 LKRESVTGSVDLLSG
+947 LKRESVTGSVELLSG
-962 RLNLDAMLELAQT
+962 RLNLDAMLELAHT
-975 TIPLSVRGKLRKPQL
+975 TIPLSVRGKLGKPQL

-996 VKFATSRLNLPVEA
+996 VKFATSKLNLPVEA

>member
-30 VVKSLWLPVAAKI
+30 VVKSLWLPVAGKM

-68 KISWG
+68 KISG
-73 NHYSYERNLQVGK
+73 GDYCSRELLVGK
-86 LRMNMRVLPL
+86 LRMNIRFLPL
-96 LFFRHVDIS
+96 LFSRHVDIP
-105 ELEIVRMK
+105 ELEIVRLK
-113 LSSSGWPEAPEYQKQ
+113 LKSDGRREAPEYRKQ
-128 GTPGELRVQKKRKRP
+128 GGAGAARVRKKRKHP

-199 LKFSDAHVE
+199 LKFSGAHVE

-282 EGVFSLDDASG
+282 EGMFLDDGSG

-410 PKAGQVSVQMKK
+410 PKAGQVSVLMKK

-428 AKLLGVTGELPVKS
+428 AKLLGVTEKLPMKS
-442 GVATGFVDLDFLKPG
+442 GMMTGSVNLDFFNSG
-457 MISASGTV
+457 MTSASGTV
-465 ELEQLT
+465 DLEQLT

-476 RTEPLDLRSNFRLTH
+476 KSEPLDLRSNFRLTH

-523 KFAKVSVSKFRIAHP
+523 KFAKVSVSNFRIAHP

-562 KWNRRVEHLIFTCV
+562 KWNRRVEHLIFACV
-576 LPLEEEVERMKRG
+576 PPEDAERMKRG
-589 AFRKF
+589 ALRKF

-619 DFTTEKLRNPFDVQL
+619 DFTTEKLRNPLAVQL
-634 TKEYQDNVED
+634 SAEYQDNVEK
-644 TNNFRMKA
+644 TKNFRMNV
-652 LRRDIRK
+652 LSRDVRK
-659 FQLNVTENKKTVLDL
+659 FQLNVTENKNPVLDL
-674 NAVNPSGPLTV
+674 NAVDSSGTLMV
-685 SSSFVDAE
+685 SSSFADAE
-693 RLQTIWQSF
+693 KLQTIWQSF

-712 KTADKKPESTESAK
+712 KTADKKPVPAGTAK
-726 PVDFVAP
+726 SVDFVEP
-733 VKSFLTYFPF
+733 VKSVLTCFPF
-743 GSLRLKFAKIHCA
+743 GNLQLKLAKIHCA

-770 RRKLQIENM
+770 RRTLQIENM

-814 APLFRLFD
+814 APLFRFFD

-883 LKAVPQVEERISP
+883 LKSVPQVEERISP

-932 NGVMTLNKFEFEGGT
+932 NGVLTLNKFEFEGGT
-947 LKRESVTGSVDLLSG
+947 LKRESVTGTVELLSG
-962 RLNLDAMLELAQT
+962 KLNLDAMLELAQT

>member
-6 KRILWILGV
+6 KKILWIFGV
-15 AALLIAIYNILLSAP
+15 AVLLTAIYNILLSAP
-30 VVKSLWLPVAAKI
+30 VVKSFWLPVAAKI

-157 VAAVCGRTR
+157 VAAVCDGTR

-199 LKFSDAHVE
+199 LKFPGAHVE

-253 ERKGSEVSVSD
+253 ERKGNEISVSD

-282 EGVFSLDDASG
+282 EGMFLDDGSG
-293 KLDIQLRSVRS
+293 KLDIQLHSVRS

-322 EATASLDVDSAP
+322 EVTASLNVDAAP
-334 GFKSVDVAGKVAMTA
+334 GFKSVDVAGKSLMTA

-428 AKLLGVTGELPVKS
+428 AKLLGVTEKLPMKS
-442 GVATGFVDLDFLKPG
+442 GMMTGSVNLDFLNSG
-457 MISASGTV
+457 MTSASGTV
-465 ELEQLT
+465 DLEQLT

-476 RTEPLDLRSNFRLTH
+476 KSEPLDLRSNFRLTH

-562 KWNRRVEHLIFTCV
+562 KWNRRVEHLIFDSV
-576 LPLEEEVERMKRG
+576 PPEDAERMKRG
-589 AFRKF
+589 ALRKF

-634 TKEYQDNVED
+634 SAEYQDNVED

-652 LRRDIRK
+652 LWRNVRK
-659 FQLNVTENKKTVLDL
+659 FQLNVTENKKTVFDL

-685 SSSFVDAE
+685 SSSFVDVE

-702 QPSKPAKAEQ
+702 QPSKSAKAEQ
-712 KTADKKPESTESAK
+712 KTADKKSESPESAK
-726 PVDFVAP
+726 PADFVAP
-733 VKSFLTYFPF
+733 VKSFLFYLPF
-743 GSLRLKFAKIHCA
+743 GNLQLKFAKIHCA
-756 DDLNLSVEGPLSVN
+756 DDLNLSVEGPLSVDW
-770 RRKLQIENM
+770 RKLQIKNM
-779 KISANDSPVALRFM
+779 KISVNDSPVALHLM
-793 LAERDGDWYY
+793 LAEQDGDWYY
-803 EGSLLGERLAL
+803 EGFLRGEKLAL
-814 APLFRLFD
+814 APLYRLFD
-822 GNTAG
+822 GNAAG

-842 GLTETELKRNL
+842 GLTETELKQNL
-853 NGTLRT
+853 NGTLKA

-883 LKAVPQVEERISP
+883 LKSVPQVEERISP

-932 NGVMTLNKFEFEGGT
+932 NGVLTLNKFEFEGGT
-947 LKRESVTGSVDLLSG
+947 LKRESVTGSVELLSG

-975 TIPLSVRGKLRKPQL
+975 TIPLSVRGKLSKPQL

-1023 FRQFRK
+1023 FKQFRK
-1029 KRKRK
+1029 KRKKK

>member
-30 VVKSLWLPVAAKI
+30 VVKSLWLPVAGKM

-68 KISWG
+68 KISG
-73 NHYSYERNLQVGK
+73 GDYCSRELLVGK
-86 LRMNMRVLPL
+86 LRMNIRFLPL
-96 LFFRHVDIS
+96 LFSRHVDIP
-105 ELEIVRMK
+105 ELEIVRLK
-113 LSSSGWPEAPEYQKQ
+113 LKSDGWREAPEYRKQ
-128 GTPGELRVQKKRKRP
+128 GRAGAARVRKKRKHP

-199 LKFSDAHVE
+199 LKFSGAHVE

-282 EGVFSLDDASG
+282 EGVFSLDDVSG

-368 KNGDEFAVSTLKLSL
+368 KSGDEFAVSTLKLSL

-428 AKLLGVTGELPVKS
+428 AKLLGVTEKLPMKS
-442 GVATGFVDLDFLKPG
+442 GMMTGSVNLDFLNSG
-457 MISASGTV
+457 MTSASGTV
-465 ELEQLT
+465 DLEQLT

-476 RTEPLDLRSNFRLTH
+476 KSEPLDLRSNFRLTH

-523 KFAKVSVSKFRIAHP
+523 KFAKVSVSNFRIAHP

-562 KWNRRVEHLIFTCV
+562 KWNRRVEHLLFASV
-576 LPLEEEVERMKRG
+576 PPEDAERMKRG
-589 AFRKF
+589 ALRKF

-619 DFTTEKLRNPFDVQL
+619 DFTTEKLRNPLAVQL
-634 TKEYQDNVED
+634 SAEYQDNVEK
-644 TNNFRMKA
+644 TKNFRMNA
-652 LRRDIRK
+652 LSRDVRK
-659 FQLNVTENKKTVLDL
+659 FQLNVTENKNPVLDL
-674 NAVNPSGPLTV
+674 NAVDSSGTLMV
-685 SSSFVDAE
+685 SSSFADAE
-693 RLQTIWQSF
+693 KLQTIWQSF

-712 KTADKKPESTESAK
+712 KTADKKPVPAGTAK
-726 PVDFVAP
+726 SVDFVEP
-733 VKSFLTYFPF
+733 VKSVLTCFPF
-743 GSLRLKFAKIHCA
+743 GNLQLKLAKIHSA

-770 RRKLQIENM
+770 RRTLQIENM

-917 KNLRFDSGKLDASVS
+917 KNLRFDSGKLDAAVS
-932 NGVMTLNKFEFEGGT
+932 NGVLTLNKFEFEGGT
-947 LKRESVTGSVDLLSG
+947 LKRESVTGSVELLSG
-962 RLNLDAMLELAQT
+962 RLNLDAMLELAHT
-975 TIPLSVRGKLRKPQL
+975 TIPLSVRGKLGKPQL

-996 VKFATSRLNLPVEA
+996 VKFATSKLNLPVEA

>member
-15 AALLIAIYNILLSAP
+15 AVLLIAIYNILLSAL
-30 VVKSLWLPVAAKI
+30 VVKSLWLPVAGKM

-68 KISWG
+68 KISG
-73 NHYSYERNLQVGK
+73 GDYCSRELLVGK
-86 LRMNMRVLPL
+86 LRMNIRFLPL
-96 LFFRHVDIS
+96 LFSRHVDIP
-105 ELEIVRMK
+105 ELEIVRLK
-113 LSSSGWPEAPEYQKQ
+113 LKSDGRREAPEYRKQ
-128 GTPGELRVQKKRKRP
+128 GRAGAARVRKKRKHP

-199 LKFSDAHVE
+199 LKFFGAHVE

-253 ERKGSEVSVSD
+253 ERKGSEISVSD

-282 EGVFSLDDASG
+282 EGVFSLDDVSG

-322 EATASLDVDSAP
+322 ETTASLDVDSAP

-428 AKLLGVTGELPVKS
+428 AKLLGVTEKLPMKS
-442 GVATGFVDLDFLKPG
+442 GMMTGSVNLDFLNSG
-457 MISASGTV
+457 MTSASGTV
-465 ELEQLT
+465 DLEQLT

-476 RTEPLDLRSNFRLTH
+476 KSEPLDLRSNFRLTH

-562 KWNRRVEHLIFTCV
+562 KWNRRVEHLIFASV
-576 LPLEEEVERMKRG
+576 PPEDAERMKRG
-589 AFRKF
+589 ALRKF

-607 FADEFSGSFALT
+607 FADEFSGLFALT
-619 DFTTEKLRNPFDVQL
+619 DFTTEKLRNPLAVQL
-634 TKEYQDNVED
+634 SAEYQDNVEK
-644 TNNFRMKA
+644 TKNFRMNA
-652 LRRDIRK
+652 LSRDVWK
-659 FQLNVTENKKTVLDL
+659 FQLNVTETKNPVLDL
-674 NAVNPSGPLTV
+674 NAVDSSGTLMV
-685 SSSFVDAE
+685 SSSFADAE
-693 RLQTIWQSF
+693 KLQTIWQSF

-712 KTADKKPESTESAK
+712 KTADKKPVPAGTAK
-726 PVDFVAP
+726 SVDFVEP
-733 VKSFLTYFPF
+733 VKSVLTCFPF
-743 GSLRLKFAKIHCA
+743 GNLQLKLAKIHCA

-770 RRKLQIENM
+770 RRTLQIE
-779 KISANDSPVALRFM
+779 
-793 LAERDGDWYY
+793 
-803 EGSLLGERLAL
+803 
-814 APLFRLFD
+814 
-822 GNTAG
+822 
-827 VSGTLESL
+827 
-835 NLAFSGK
+835 
-842 GLTETELKRNL
+842 
-853 NGTLRT
+853 
-859 SVRNLSFPARNERT
+859 
-873 ESFLNLLTIP
+873 
-883 LKAVPQVEERISP
+883 
-896 ETLPADFQALRSE
+896 
-909 LLAVAEGK
+909 
-917 KNLRFDSGKLDASVS
+917 
-932 NGVMTLNKFEFEGGT
+932 
-947 LKRESVTGSVDLLSG
+947 
-962 RLNLDAMLELAQT
+962 
-975 TIPLSVRGKLRKPQL
+975 
-990 DITKSL
+990 
-996 VKFATSRLNLPVEA
+996 
-1010 DEVEKTVEEVKDL
+1010 
-1023 FRQFRK
+1023 
-1029 KRKRK
+1029 

>member
-30 VVKSLWLPVAAKI
+30 VVKSLWLPVAGKM

-68 KISWG
+68 KISG
-73 NHYSYERNLQVGK
+73 GDYCSRELLVGK
-86 LRMNMRVLPL
+86 LRMNIRFLPL
-96 LFFRHVDIS
+96 LFSRHVDIP
-105 ELEIVRMK
+105 ELEIVRLK
-113 LSSSGWPEAPEYQKQ
+113 LKSDGRREAPEYRKQ
-128 GTPGELRVQKKRKRP
+128 GGAGAARVRKKRKHP

-199 LKFSDAHVE
+199 LKFSGAHVE

-240 RAVNLALNATLNL
+240 RAVNLALNAMLNL
-253 ERKGSEVSVSD
+253 ERKGNEISVSD
-264 SHFRVFEANSVPV
+264 SHFCVFEANSVPV

-282 EGVFSLDDASG
+282 EGVFSLDDVSG

-383 QEPASSLNLELSA
+383 QEPTSSLNLELSA

-428 AKLLGVTGELPVKS
+428 AKLLGVTEKLPMKS
-442 GVATGFVDLDFLKPG
+442 GMMTGSVNLDFLNSG
-457 MISASGTV
+457 MTSASGTV
-465 ELEQLT
+465 DLEQLT

-476 RTEPLDLRSNFRLTH
+476 KSEPLDLRSNFRLTH

-523 KFAKVSVSKFRIAHP
+523 KFAKVSVSNFRIAHP

-562 KWNRRVEHLIFTCV
+562 KWNRRVEHLLFASV
-576 LPLEEEVERMKRG
+576 PPEDAERMKRG
-589 AFRKF
+589 ALCKF

-619 DFTTEKLRNPFDVQL
+619 DFTTEKLRNPLAVQL
-634 TKEYQDNVED
+634 SAEYQDNVEK
-644 TNNFRMKA
+644 TKNFRMNA
-652 LRRDIRK
+652 LSRDVRK
-659 FQLNVTENKKTVLDL
+659 FQLNVTENKNPVLDL
-674 NAVNPSGPLTV
+674 NAVNPSGSLTV
-685 SSSFVDAE
+685 SSSFVDVE
-693 RLQTIWQSF
+693 RLQTIWLSF
-702 QPSKPAKAEQ
+702 QPSKSAKAEQ
-712 KTADKKPESTESAK
+712 KTADKKPVPAGTAK
-726 PVDFVAP
+726 SVDFVDS
-733 VKSFLTYFPF
+733 VKSFLFYLPF
-743 GSLRLKFAKIHCA
+743 GNLQLKFAKIHCA
-756 DDLNLSVEGPLSVN
+756 DDLNLSVEGPLSLDW
-770 RRKLQIENM
+770 RELQIKNM
-779 KISANDSPVALRFM
+779 KISVNDSPVALHLM
-793 LAERDGDWYY
+793 LAEQDGDWYY
-803 EGSLLGERLAL
+803 EGFLRGEKLAL
-814 APLFRLFD
+814 APLYRLFD
-822 GNTAG
+822 GNAAG

-842 GLTETELKRNL
+842 GLTETELKQNL
-853 NGTLRT
+853 NGTLKA

-883 LKAVPQVEERISP
+883 LKSVPQVEERISP

-932 NGVMTLNKFEFEGGT
+932 NGVLTLNKFEFEGGT
-947 LKRESVTGSVDLLSG
+947 LKRESVTGTVELLSG
-962 RLNLDAMLELAQT
+962 KLNLDAMLELAQT

>member
-30 VVKSLWLPVAAKI
+30 VVKSLWLPVAGKM

-68 KISWG
+68 KISG
-73 NHYSYERNLQVGK
+73 GDYCSRELLVGK
-86 LRMNMRVLPL
+86 LRMNIRFLPL
-96 LFFRHVDIS
+96 LFSRHADIP
-105 ELEIVRMK
+105 ELEIVRLK
-113 LSSSGWPEAPEYQKQ
+113 LKSDGRREAPEYRKQ
-128 GTPGELRVQKKRKRP
+128 GGAGAARVRKKRKHP

-199 LKFSDAHVE
+199 LKFSGAHVE

-240 RAVNLALNATLNL
+240 RAVNLALNAMLNL
-253 ERKGSEVSVSD
+253 ERKGNEISVSD

-282 EGVFSLDDASG
+282 EGMFLDDGSG
-293 KLDIQLRSVRS
+293 KLDIQLHSVRS
-304 ELSDKILSALV
+304 ELSDKILSAFV

-322 EATASLDVDSAP
+322 EVTASLNVDAAP
-334 GFKSVDVAGKVAMTA
+334 GFKSVDVAGKSLMTA
-349 DQFAGESRKFNSE
+349 DQFTGESRKFNSA
-362 FSFKGA
+362 FTFKGA
-368 KNGDEFAVSTLKLSL
+368 KNGDEFFVSTLKLSL
-383 QEPASSLNLELSA
+383 QEPASSLNLELTA

-422 VNLSTV
+422 VNLPAV

-652 LRRDIRK
+652 LRRDVRN

-674 NAVNPSGPLTV
+674 NAVNPSGSLTV
-685 SSSFVDAE
+685 SSSFVDVE

-702 QPSKPAKAEQ
+702 QPSKSAKAEQ
-712 KTADKKPESTESAK
+712 KTADKKSESPESAK
-726 PVDFVAP
+726 PADFVDS
-733 VKSFLTYFPF
+733 VKSFLFYLPF
-743 GSLRLKFAKIHCA
+743 GNLQLKFAKIHCA
-756 DDLNLSVEGPLSVN
+756 DDLNLSVEGPLSLDW
-770 RRKLQIENM
+770 RELQIKNM
-779 KISANDSPVALRFM
+779 KISVNDSPVALHLM
-793 LAERDGDWYY
+793 LAEQDGDWYY

-814 APLFRLFD
+814 ASLFRLFD

-827 VSGTLESL
+827 VSGTLEAL

-842 GLTETELKRNL
+842 GLTETDLKRNL

-932 NGVMTLNKFEFEGGT
+932 NGVLTLNKFEFEGGT
-947 LKRESVTGSVDLLSG
+947 LKRESVTGTVELLSG
-962 RLNLDAMLELAQT
+962 KLNLDAMLELAQT

-1023 FRQFRK
+1023 FKQFRK
-1029 KRKRK
+1029 KRKKK

>member
-6 KRILWILGV
+6 KRILWIFGV

-30 VVKSLWLPVAAKI
+30 VVKSFWLPVAAKI

-157 VAAVCGRTR
+157 VVSVCNQTR

-199 LKFSDAHVE
+199 LKFSGAHVE

-253 ERKGSEVSVSD
+253 ERKGNEISVSD

-282 EGVFSLDDASG
+282 EGMFLDDGSG

-322 EATASLDVDSAP
+322 ETTASLDVDSAP

-368 KNGDEFAVSTLKLSL
+368 KNGDEFFVSTLKLSL

-428 AKLLGVTGELPVKS
+428 AKLLGVTEKLPMKS
-442 GVATGFVDLDFLKPG
+442 GMMTGSVNLDFLNSG
-457 MISASGTV
+457 MTSASGTV
-465 ELEQLT
+465 DLEQLT
-471 LSGER
+471 LSGEH

-562 KWNRRVEHLIFTCV
+562 KWNRRVEHLLFASV
-576 LPLEEEVERMKRG
+576 PPEDAERMKRG
-589 AFRKF
+589 ALRKF

-644 TNNFRMKA
+644 TNNFRMRA

-674 NAVNPSGPLTV
+674 NAVNPSGSLTV
-685 SSSFVDAE
+685 SSSFVDVE

-702 QPSKPAKAEQ
+702 QPSKSAKAEQ
-712 KTADKKPESTESAK
+712 KTADKKSESPESAK
-726 PVDFVAP
+726 PADFVAP
-733 VKSFLTYFPF
+733 VKSFLFYLPF
-743 GSLRLKFAKIHCA
+743 GNLQLKFAKIHCA
-756 DDLNLSVEGPLSVN
+756 DDLNLSVEGPLSVDW
-770 RRKLQIENM
+770 RKLQIKNM
-779 KISANDSPVALRFM
+779 KISVNDSPVALHLM
-793 LAERDGDWYY
+793 LAELNDDWYY
-803 EGSLLGERLAL
+803 EGSLRGEKLAL
-814 APLFRLFD
+814 APLYRLFD
-822 GNTAG
+822 GNAAG

-842 GLTETELKRNL
+842 GLTETELKQNL
-853 NGTLRT
+853 NGTLKA

-883 LKAVPQVEERISP
+883 LKSVPQVEERISP

-932 NGVMTLNKFEFEGGT
+932 NGVLTLNKFEFEGGT
-947 LKRESVTGSVDLLSG
+947 LKRESVTGTVELLSG
-962 RLNLDAMLELAQT
+962 KLNLDAMLELAQT

-1023 FRQFRK
+1023 FKQFRK
-1029 KRKRK
+1029 KRKKK

>member
-15 AALLIAIYNILLSAP
+15 AALLIAIYNILLSAS
-30 VVKSLWLPVAAKI
+30 VVKSLWLPVAGKM

-68 KISWG
+68 KISG
-73 NHYSYERNLQVGK
+73 GDYCSRELLVGK
-86 LRMNMRVLPL
+86 LRMNIRFLPL
-96 LFFRHVDIS
+96 LFSRHVDIP
-105 ELEIVRMK
+105 ELEIVRLK
-113 LSSSGWPEAPEYQKQ
+113 LKSDGRREAPEYRKQ
-128 GTPGELRVQKKRKRP
+128 GRAGAARVRKKRKHP

-199 LKFSDAHVE
+199 LKFSGAHVE

-253 ERKGSEVSVSD
+253 ERKGSEISVSD
-264 SHFRVFEANSVPV
+264 SHFRMFEANSVPV

-282 EGVFSLDDASG
+282 EGVFSLDDVSG

-322 EATASLDVDSAP
+322 EATASLDIDSAS

-428 AKLLGVTGELPVKS
+428 AKLLGVTEKLPMKS
-442 GVATGFVDLDFLKPG
+442 GMMTGSVNLDFLNSG
-457 MISASGTV
+457 MTSASGTV
-465 ELEQLT
+465 DLEQLT

-476 RTEPLDLRSNFRLTH
+476 KSEPLDLRSNFRLTH

-562 KWNRRVEHLIFTCV
+562 KWNRRVEHLLFV
-576 LPLEEEVERMKRG
+576 SVPPEDAERMKRG
-589 AFRKF
+589 ALRKF

-619 DFTTEKLRNPFDVQL
+619 DFTTEKLRNPLAVQL
-634 TKEYQDNVED
+634 SAEYQDNVEK
-644 TNNFRMKA
+644 TKNFRMNA
-652 LRRDIRK
+652 LSRDVRK
-659 FQLNVTENKKTVLDL
+659 FQLNVTENKNPVLDL
-674 NAVNPSGPLTV
+674 NAVDSSGTLMV
-685 SSSFVDAE
+685 SSSFADAE
-693 RLQTIWQSF
+693 KLQTIWQSF

-712 KTADKKPESTESAK
+712 KTADKKPVPAGTAK
-726 PVDFVAP
+726 SVDFVEP
-733 VKSFLTYFPF
+733 VKSVLTCLPF
-743 GSLRLKFAKIHCA
+743 GNLQLKLAKIHCA

-770 RRKLQIENM
+770 RRTLQIENM
-779 KISANDSPVALRFM
+779 KISANDSPVALRLM
-793 LAERDGDWYY
+793 LAEWDGDWYY

-827 VSGTLESL
+827 VSGTLEAL

-859 SVRNLSFPARNERT
+859 SVRNLSFPARNERM

-917 KNLRFDSGKLDASVS
+917 KNLRFDSGKLDAAVS
-932 NGVMTLNKFEFEGGT
+932 NGVLTLNKFEFEGGT
-947 LKRESVTGSVDLLSG
+947 LKRESVTGSVELLSG
-962 RLNLDAMLELAQT
+962 RLNLDAMLELAHT
-975 TIPLSVRGKLRKPQL
+975 TIPLSVRGKLGKPQL

-996 VKFATSRLNLPVEA
+996 VKFATSKLNLPVEA

>member
-15 AALLIAIYNILLSAP
+15 AVLLIAIYNILLSAP
-30 VVKSLWLPVAAKI
+30 VVKSLWLPVAGKM

-68 KISWG
+68 KISG
-73 NHYSYERNLQVGK
+73 GDYCSRELLVGK
-86 LRMNMRVLPL
+86 LRMNIRFLPL
-96 LFFRHVDIS
+96 LFSRHVDIP
-105 ELEIVRMK
+105 ELEIVRLK
-113 LSSSGWPEAPEYQKQ
+113 LKSDGRREAPEYRKQ
-128 GTPGELRVQKKRKRP
+128 GRAGAARVRKKRKHP

-199 LKFSDAHVE
+199 LKFSGAHVE

-253 ERKGSEVSVSD
+253 ERKGSEISVSD

-282 EGVFSLDDASG
+282 EGVFSLDDVSG

-428 AKLLGVTGELPVKS
+428 AKLLGVTEKLPMKS
-442 GVATGFVDLDFLKPG
+442 GMMTGSVNLDFLNSG
-457 MISASGTV
+457 MTSASGTV
-465 ELEQLT
+465 DLEQLT

-476 RTEPLDLRSNFRLTH
+476 KSEPLDLRSNFRLTH

-523 KFAKVSVSKFRIAHP
+523 KFAKVSVSNFRIAHP

-562 KWNRRVEHLIFTCV
+562 KWNRRVEHLLFASV
-576 LPLEEEVERMKRG
+576 PPEDAERMKRG
-589 AFRKF
+589 ALRKF

-619 DFTTEKLRNPFDVQL
+619 DFTTEKLRNPLAVQL
-634 TKEYQDNVED
+634 SAEYQDNVEK
-644 TNNFRMKA
+644 TKNFRMNV
-652 LRRDIRK
+652 LSRDVRK
-659 FQLNVTENKKTVLDL
+659 FQLNVTENKNPVLDL
-674 NAVNPSGPLTV
+674 NAVDSSGTLMV
-685 SSSFVDAE
+685 SSSFADAE
-693 RLQTIWQSF
+693 KLQTIWQSF

-712 KTADKKPESTESAK
+712 KTADKKPVPAGTAK
-726 PVDFVAP
+726 SVDFVEP
-733 VKSFLTYFPF
+733 VKSVLTCFPF
-743 GSLRLKFAKIHCA
+743 GNLQLKLAKIHCA

-770 RRKLQIENM
+770 RRTLQIENM
-779 KISANDSPVALRFM
+779 KISANDSPVALRLM
-793 LAERDGDWYY
+793 LAERDGAWYY

-814 APLFRLFD
+814 APLFRFFD

-853 NGTLRT
+853 NGTLRI

-917 KNLRFDSGKLDASVS
+917 KNLRFDSGKLDAAVS
-932 NGVMTLNKFEFEGGT
+932 NGVLTLNKFEFEGGT
-947 LKRESVTGSVDLLSG
+947 LKRESVTGSVELLSG
-962 RLNLDAMLELAQT
+962 RLNLDAMLELAHT
-975 TIPLSVRGKLRKPQL
+975 TIPLSVRGKLGKPQL

-996 VKFATSRLNLPVEA
+996 VKFATSKLNLPVEA

>member
-30 VVKSLWLPVAAKI
+30 VVKSLWLPVAGKM

-68 KISWG
+68 KISG
-73 NHYSYERNLQVGK
+73 GDYCSRELLVGK
-86 LRMNMRVLPL
+86 LRMNIRFLPL
-96 LFFRHVDIS
+96 LFSRHVDIP
-105 ELEIVRMK
+105 ELEIVRLK
-113 LSSSGWPEAPEYQKQ
+113 LKSDGRREAPEYRKQ
-128 GTPGELRVQKKRKRP
+128 GRAGAARVRKKRKHP

-199 LKFSDAHVE
+199 LKFSGAHVE

-282 EGVFSLDDASG
+282 EGVFRLDDVSG

-428 AKLLGVTGELPVKS
+428 AKLLGVTEKLPMKS
-442 GVATGFVDLDFLKPG
+442 GMMTGSVNLDFLNSG
-457 MISASGTV
+457 MTSASGTV
-465 ELEQLT
+465 DLEQLT

-476 RTEPLDLRSNFRLTH
+476 KSEPLDLRSNFRLTH
-491 EHGSKNTLSGTLSGK
+491 EHGNKNTLSGTLSGK
-506 IGNAEVLSLEGS
+506 IGNAEVLLLEGS

-523 KFAKVSVSKFRIAHP
+523 KFVKVSVSNFRIAHP
-538 FEKALPYKMVDSLG
+538 FEKALPYKTVDSLG

-562 KWNRRVEHLIFTCV
+562 KWNRRVEHLLFACV
-576 LPLEEEVERMKRG
+576 PPEDAERMKRG
-589 AFRKF
+589 ALRKF

-619 DFTTEKLRNPFDVQL
+619 DFTTEKLRNPLAVQL
-634 TKEYQDNVED
+634 SAEYQDNVEK
-644 TNNFRMKA
+644 TKNFRMNA
-652 LRRDIRK
+652 LSRDVWK
-659 FQLNVTENKKTVLDL
+659 FQLNVTENKNPVLDL
-674 NAVNPSGPLTV
+674 NAVDSSGTLMV
-685 SSSFVDAE
+685 SSSFADAE
-693 RLQTIWQSF
+693 KLQTIWQSF
-702 QPSKPAKAEQ
+702 QPSKPEKAEQ
-712 KTADKKPESTESAK
+712 KTADKKPVPAGTAK
-726 PVDFVAP
+726 SVDFVEP
-733 VKSFLTYFPF
+733 VKSVLTCFPF
-743 GSLRLKFAKIHCA
+743 GNLQLKLAKIHCA

-770 RRKLQIENM
+770 RRTLQIENM
-779 KISANDSPVALRFM
+779 KISANDSPVALRLM

-814 APLFRLFD
+814 APLFRLLD

-917 KNLRFDSGKLDASVS
+917 KNLRFDSGVLDAAVS
-932 NGVMTLNKFEFEGGT
+932 NGVLTLNKFEFEGGT
-947 LKRESVTGSVDLLSG
+947 LKRESVTGSVELLSG
-962 RLNLDAMLELAQT
+962 RLNLDAMLELAHT
-975 TIPLSVRGKLRKPQL
+975 TIPLSVRGKLGKPQL

-996 VKFATSRLNLPVEA
+996 VKFATSKLNLPVEA

>member
-30 VVKSLWLPVAAKI
+30 VVKSLWLPVAGKM

-68 KISWG
+68 KISG
-73 NHYSYERNLQVGK
+73 GDYCSRVLLVGK
-86 LRMNMRVLPL
+86 LRMNIRFLPL
-96 LFFRHVDIS
+96 LFFRHVDIP
-105 ELEIVRMK
+105 ELEIVRLK
-113 LSSSGWPEAPEYQKQ
+113 LKSDGRREAPEYRKQ
-128 GTPGELRVQKKRKRP
+128 GGAGAARVRKKRKHP

-199 LKFSDAHVE
+199 LKFSGAHVE

-253 ERKGSEVSVSD
+253 ERKGSEVSVSN

-282 EGVFSLDDASG
+282 EGVFSLDDVSG

-428 AKLLGVTGELPVKS
+428 AKLLGVTEKLPMKS
-442 GVATGFVDLDFLKPG
+442 GMMTGSVNLDFLNSG
-457 MISASGTV
+457 MTSASGTV
-465 ELEQLT
+465 DLEQLT

-476 RTEPLDLRSNFRLTH
+476 KSEPLDLRSNFRLTH

-562 KWNRRVEHLIFTCV
+562 KWNRRVEHLLFASV
-576 LPLEEEVERMKRG
+576 PPEDAERMKRG
-589 AFRKF
+589 ALRKF
-594 IDEFKLYRNSEET
+594 IDEFKLYRISEET

-619 DFTTEKLRNPFDVQL
+619 DFTTEKLRNPLAVQL
-634 TKEYQDNVED
+634 SAEYQDNVEK
-644 TNNFRMKA
+644 TKNFRMNA
-652 LRRDIRK
+652 LSRDVRK
-659 FQLNVTENKKTVLDL
+659 FQLNVTENKNPVLDL
-674 NAVNPSGPLTV
+674 NAVDSSGTLMV
-685 SSSFVDAE
+685 SSSFADAE
-693 RLQTIWQSF
+693 KLQTIWQSF
-702 QPSKPAKAEQ
+702 QPSKPEKAEQ
-712 KTADKKPESTESAK
+712 KTADKKPVPAGTAK
-726 PVDFVAP
+726 SVDFVEP
-733 VKSFLTYFPF
+733 VKSVLTCFPF
-743 GSLRLKFAKIHCA
+743 GNLQLNLAKIHCA

-770 RRKLQIENM
+770 RRTLQIENM

-814 APLFRLFD
+814 APLFRFFD

-917 KNLRFDSGKLDASVS
+917 KNLRFDSGKLDAAVS
-932 NGVMTLNKFEFEGGT
+932 NGVLTLNKFEFEGGT
-947 LKRESVTGSVDLLSG
+947 LKRESVTGTVELLSG
-962 RLNLDAMLELAQT
+962 KLNLDAMLELAQT

-996 VKFATSRLNLPVEA
+996 VKFATSKLNLPVEA

>member
-30 VVKSLWLPVAAKI
+30 VVKSLWLPVAGKM

-68 KISWG
+68 KISG
-73 NHYSYERNLQVGK
+73 GDYCSRELLVGK
-86 LRMNMRVLPL
+86 LRMNIRFLPL
-96 LFFRHVDIS
+96 LFSRHVDIP
-105 ELEIVRMK
+105 ELEIVRLK
-113 LSSSGWPEAPEYQKQ
+113 LKSDGRREAPEYRKQ
-128 GTPGELRVQKKRKRP
+128 GGAGAARVRKKRKHP

-199 LKFSDAHVE
+199 LKFSGAHVE

-228 FDTECTEVVVKQ
+228 CDTECTEVVVNQ
-240 RAVNLALNATLNL
+240 RAVTLALNATLNL
-253 ERKGSEVSVSD
+253 ERKGSEISVSD

-282 EGVFSLDDASG
+282 EGVFSLDDVSG

-322 EATASLDVDSAP
+322 ETTASLDVDSAP

-396 PKQVVILSTPTGYL
+396 PKQVVVLSTPTGYL

-428 AKLLGVTGELPVKS
+428 AKLLGVTEKLPMKS
-442 GVATGFVDLDFLKPG
+442 GMMTGSVNLDFLNSG
-457 MISASGTV
+457 MTSASGTV
-465 ELEQLT
+465 DLEQLT

-476 RTEPLDLRSNFRLTH
+476 KSEPLDLRSNFRLTH

-523 KFAKVSVSKFRIAHP
+523 KFVKVSVSKFRIAHP

-562 KWNRRVEHLIFTCV
+562 KWNRRVEHLIFDSV
-576 LPLEEEVERMKRG
+576 PPEDAERMKRG
-589 AFRKF
+589 ALRKF

-619 DFTTEKLRNPFDVQL
+619 DFTTEKLRNPLAVQL
-634 TKEYQDNVED
+634 SAEYQNNVEK
-644 TNNFRMKA
+644 TKNFRMNA
-652 LRRDIRK
+652 LSRDVRK
-659 FQLNVTENKKTVLDL
+659 FQLNVTENKNPVLDL
-674 NAVNPSGPLTV
+674 NAVNSSGTLMV
-685 SSSFVDAE
+685 SSSFADAE
-693 RLQTIWQSF
+693 KLQTIWQSF

-712 KTADKKPESTESAK
+712 KTADKKPVPAGTAK
-726 PVDFVAP
+726 SVDFVEP
-733 VKSFLTYFPF
+733 VKSVLTCLPF
-743 GSLRLKFAKIHCA
+743 ENLQLKLAKIHCA
-756 DDLNLSVEGPLSVN
+756 YDLNLSVEGPLSVN

-803 EGSLLGERLAL
+803 EGFLLGEKLAL

-917 KNLRFDSGKLDASVS
+917 KNLRFDSGVLDASVS
-932 NGVMTLNKFEFEGGT
+932 NGVLTLNKFEFEGGT
-947 LKRESVTGSVDLLSG
+947 LKRESVTGSVELLSG
-962 RLNLDAMLELAQT
+962 RLNLDAMLELAHT
-975 TIPLSVRGKLRKPQL
+975 TIPLSVRGKLGKPQL

-996 VKFATSRLNLPVEA
+996 VKFATSKLNLPVEA

-1029 KRKRK
+1029 KRKQK

>member
-30 VVKSLWLPVAAKI
+30 VVKSLWLPVAGKM

-68 KISWG
+68 KISG
-73 NHYSYERNLQVGK
+73 GDYCSRELLVGK
-86 LRMNMRVLPL
+86 LRMNIRFLPL
-96 LFFRHVDIS
+96 LFSRHVDIP
-105 ELEIVRMK
+105 ELEIVRLK
-113 LSSSGWPEAPEYQKQ
+113 LKSDGRREAPEYRKQ
-128 GTPGELRVQKKRKRP
+128 GGAGAARVRKKRKHP

-199 LKFSDAHVE
+199 LKFSGAHVE

-240 RAVNLALNATLNL
+240 RAVNLALNAMLNL
-253 ERKGSEVSVSD
+253 ERKGNEISVSD

-282 EGVFSLDDASG
+282 EGMFLDDGSG
-293 KLDIQLRSVRS
+293 KLDIQLHSVRS

-322 EATASLDVDSAP
+322 EVTASLNVDAAP
-334 GFKSVDVAGKVAMTA
+334 GFKSVDVAGKSLMTA
-349 DQFAGESRKFNSE
+349 DQFTGESRKFNSE

-383 QEPASSLNLELSA
+383 QEPASSLNLELTA

-422 VNLSTV
+422 VNLPAV

-552 IRSFVLNGSW
+552 IRSFILNGSW
-562 KWNRRVEHLIFTCV
+562 KWNRRVEHLIFASV
-576 LPLEEEVERMKRG
+576 PPEDAERMKRG
-589 AFRKF
+589 ALRKF

-619 DFTTEKLRNPFDVQL
+619 DFTTEKLRNPLAVQL
-634 TKEYQDNVED
+634 SAEYQDNVEK
-644 TNNFRMKA
+644 TKNFRMNA
-652 LRRDIRK
+652 LSRDVRK
-659 FQLNVTENKKTVLDL
+659 FQLNVTENKNPVLDL
-674 NAVNPSGPLTV
+674 NAVDSSGTLMV
-685 SSSFVDAE
+685 SSSFADAE
-693 RLQTIWQSF
+693 KLQTIWQSF

-733 VKSFLTYFPF
+733 VKSFLTCFPF
-743 GSLRLKFAKIHCA
+743 GNLQLKLAKIHCA
-756 DDLNLSVEGPLSVN
+756 DDLNLSVEGPLSLDW
-770 RRKLQIENM
+770 RELQIKNM
-779 KISANDSPVALRFM
+779 KISVNDSPVALHLM
-793 LAERDGDWYY
+793 LAEQDGDWYY
-803 EGSLLGERLAL
+803 EGFLRGEKLAL
-814 APLFRLFD
+814 APLYRLFD
-822 GNTAG
+822 GNAAG

-842 GLTETELKRNL
+842 GLTETELKQNL
-853 NGTLRT
+853 NGTLKA

-883 LKAVPQVEERISP
+883 LKSVPQVEERISP

-932 NGVMTLNKFEFEGGT
+932 NGVLTLNKFEFEGGT
-947 LKRESVTGSVDLLSG
+947 LKRESVTGSVELLSG
-962 RLNLDAMLELAQT
+962 KLNLDAMLELAQT

>member
-30 VVKSLWLPVAAKI
+30 VVKSLWLPVAGKM

-68 KISWG
+68 KISG
-73 NHYSYERNLQVGK
+73 GDYCSRELLVGK
-86 LRMNMRVLPL
+86 LRMNIRFLPL
-96 LFFRHVDIS
+96 LFSRHVDIP
-105 ELEIVRMK
+105 ELEIVRLK
-113 LSSSGWPEAPEYQKQ
+113 LKSDGRREAPEYRKQ
-128 GTPGELRVQKKRKRP
+128 GRAGAARVRKKRKHP

-199 LKFSDAHVE
+199 LKFSGAHVE

-253 ERKGSEVSVSD
+253 ERKGSEISVSD

-282 EGVFSLDDASG
+282 EGVFSLDDVSG

-322 EATASLDVDSAP
+322 ETTASLDVDSAP

-428 AKLLGVTGELPVKS
+428 AKLLGVTEKLPMKS
-442 GVATGFVDLDFLKPG
+442 GMMTGSVNLDFLNSG
-457 MISASGTV
+457 MTSASGTV
-465 ELEQLT
+465 DLEQLT

-476 RTEPLDLRSNFRLTH
+476 KSEPLDLRSNFRLTH

-562 KWNRRVEHLIFTCV
+562 KWNRRVEHLLFASV
-576 LPLEEEVERMKRG
+576 PPEDAERMKRG
-589 AFRKF
+589 ALRKF

-619 DFTTEKLRNPFDVQL
+619 DFTTEKLRNPLAVQL
-634 TKEYQDNVED
+634 SAEYQDNVEK
-644 TNNFRMKA
+644 TKNFRMNA
-652 LRRDIRK
+652 LSRDVRK
-659 FQLNVTENKKTVLDL
+659 FQLNVTENKNPVLDL
-674 NAVNPSGPLTV
+674 NAVDSSGTLMV
-685 SSSFVDAE
+685 SSGFADAE
-693 RLQTIWQSF
+693 KLQTIWQSF

-712 KTADKKPESTESAK
+712 KTADKKPVPAGTAK
-726 PVDFVAP
+726 SVDFVEP
-733 VKSFLTYFPF
+733 VKSVLTCFPF
-743 GSLRLKFAKIHCA
+743 GNLQLKLAKIHCA

-770 RRKLQIENM
+770 RRTLQIENM

-814 APLFRLFD
+814 APLFRFFD

-917 KNLRFDSGKLDASVS
+917 KNLRFDSGKLDAAVS
-932 NGVMTLNKFEFEGGT
+932 NGVLTLNKFEFEGGT
-947 LKRESVTGSVDLLSG
+947 LKRESVTGSVELLSG
-962 RLNLDAMLELAQT
+962 RLNLDAMLELAHT
-975 TIPLSVRGKLRKPQL
+975 TIPLSVRGKLGKPQL

-996 VKFATSRLNLPVEA
+996 VKFATSKLNLPVEA

>member
-30 VVKSLWLPVAAKI
+30 VVKSLWLPVAGKM

-68 KISWG
+68 KISG
-73 NHYSYERNLQVGK
+73 GDYCSRELLVGK
-86 LRMNMRVLPL
+86 LRMNIRFLPL
-96 LFFRHVDIS
+96 LFSRHVDIP
-105 ELEIVRMK
+105 ELEIVRLK
-113 LSSSGWPEAPEYQKQ
+113 LKSDGRREAPEYRKQ
-128 GTPGELRVQKKRKRP
+128 GRAGAARVRKKRKHP

-199 LKFSDAHVE
+199 LKFSGAHVE

-282 EGVFSLDDASG
+282 EGVFRLDDVSG

-428 AKLLGVTGELPVKS
+428 AKLLGVTEKLPMKS
-442 GVATGFVDLDFLKPG
+442 GMMTGSVNLDFLNSG
-457 MISASGTV
+457 MTSASGTV
-465 ELEQLT
+465 DLEQLT

-476 RTEPLDLRSNFRLTH
+476 KSEPLDLRSNFRLTH

-562 KWNRRVEHLIFTCV
+562 KWNRRVEHLLFASV
-576 LPLEEEVERMKRG
+576 PPEDAERMKRG
-589 AFRKF
+589 ALRKF

-619 DFTTEKLRNPFDVQL
+619 DFTTEKLRNPLAVQL
-634 TKEYQDNVED
+634 SAEYQDNVEK
-644 TNNFRMKA
+644 TKNFRMNA
-652 LRRDIRK
+652 LSRDVRK
-659 FQLNVTENKKTVLDL
+659 FQLNVTENKNPVLDL
-674 NAVNPSGPLTV
+674 NAVDSSGTLMV
-685 SSSFVDAE
+685 SSSFADAE
-693 RLQTIWQSF
+693 KLQTIWQSF

-712 KTADKKPESTESAK
+712 KTADKKPVPAGTAK
-726 PVDFVAP
+726 SVDFVEP
-733 VKSFLTYFPF
+733 VKSVLTCFPF
-743 GSLRLKFAKIHCA
+743 GNLQLKLAKIHCA

-770 RRKLQIENM
+770 RRTLQIENM
-779 KISANDSPVALRFM
+779 KISANDSPAALRFM

-814 APLFRLFD
+814 APLFRFFD

-917 KNLRFDSGKLDASVS
+917 KNLRFDSGKLDAAVS
-932 NGVMTLNKFEFEGGT
+932 NGVLTLNKFEFEGGT
-947 LKRESVTGSVDLLSG
+947 LKRESVTGSVELLSG
-962 RLNLDAMLELAQT
+962 RLNLDAMLELAHT
-975 TIPLSVRGKLRKPQL
+975 TIPLSVRGKLGKPQL

-996 VKFATSRLNLPVEA
+996 VKFATSKLNLPVEA

>member
-30 VVKSLWLPVAAKI
+30 VVKSLWLPVAGKM

-68 KISWG
+68 KISG
-73 NHYSYERNLQVGK
+73 GDYCSRELLVGK
-86 LRMNMRVLPL
+86 LRMNIRFLPL
-96 LFFRHVDIS
+96 LFSRHVDIP
-105 ELEIVRMK
+105 ELEIVRLK
-113 LSSSGWPEAPEYQKQ
+113 LKSDGRREAPEYRKQ
-128 GTPGELRVQKKRKRP
+128 GGAGAARVRKKRKHP

-199 LKFSDAHVE
+199 LKFSGAHVE

-253 ERKGSEVSVSD
+253 ERKGSEISVSD
-264 SHFRVFEANSVPV
+264 SHFRMFEANSVPV

-282 EGVFSLDDASG
+282 EGVFRLDDVSG

-428 AKLLGVTGELPVKS
+428 AKLLGVTEKLPMKS
-442 GVATGFVDLDFLKPG
+442 GMMTGSVNLDFLNSG
-457 MISASGTV
+457 MTSASGTV
-465 ELEQLT
+465 DLEQLT

-476 RTEPLDLRSNFRLTH
+476 KSEPLDLRSNFRLTH
-491 EHGSKNTLSGTLSGK
+491 EHGNKNTLSGTLSGK

-523 KFAKVSVSKFRIAHP
+523 KFAKVSVSNFRIAHP

-562 KWNRRVEHLIFTCV
+562 KWNRRVEHLIFASV
-576 LPLEEEVERMKRG
+576 PPEDAERMKRG
-589 AFRKF
+589 ALRKF

-619 DFTTEKLRNPFDVQL
+619 DFTTEKLRNPLAVQL
-634 TKEYQDNVED
+634 SAEYQDNVEK
-644 TNNFRMKA
+644 TKNFRMNA
-652 LRRDIRK
+652 LSRDVWK
-659 FQLNVTENKKTVLDL
+659 FQLNVTENKNPVLDL
-674 NAVNPSGPLTV
+674 NAVDSSGTLMV
-685 SSSFVDAE
+685 SSSFADAE
-693 RLQTIWQSF
+693 KLQTIWQSF
-702 QPSKPAKAEQ
+702 QPSKPEKAEQ
-712 KTADKKPESTESAK
+712 KTADKKPVPAGTVKS
-726 PVDFVAP
+726 VDFVEP
-733 VKSFLTYFPF
+733 VKSVLTCLPF
-743 GSLRLKFAKIHCA
+743 GNLQLKLAKIHCA

-770 RRKLQIENM
+770 RRTLQIENM
-779 KISANDSPVALRFM
+779 KISANDSPVALRFI

-814 APLFRLFD
+814 APLFRFFD

-932 NGVMTLNKFEFEGGT
+932 NGVLTLNKFEFEGGT
-947 LKRESVTGSVDLLSG
+947 LKRESVTGSVELLSG
-962 RLNLDAMLELAQT
+962 RLNLDAMLELAHT
-975 TIPLSVRGKLRKPQL
+975 TIPLSVRGKLGKPQL

-996 VKFATSRLNLPVEA
+996 VKFATSKLNLPVEA

>member
-30 VVKSLWLPVAAKI
+30 VVKSLWLPVAGKM
-43 TGYDIEAEKV
+43 TGYDIEAGKV

-68 KISWG
+68 KISG
-73 NHYSYERNLQVGK
+73 GDYCSRELLVGK
-86 LRMNMRVLPL
+86 LRMNIRFLPL
-96 LFFRHVDIS
+96 LFSRHVDIP
-105 ELEIVRMK
+105 ELEIVRLK
-113 LSSSGWPEAPEYQKQ
+113 LKSDGRREAPEYRKQ
-128 GTPGELRVQKKRKRP
+128 GGAGAARVRKKRKHP

-199 LKFSDAHVE
+199 LKFSGAHVE

-253 ERKGSEVSVSD
+253 ERKGSEISVSD

-282 EGVFSLDDASG
+282 EGVFSLDDVSG

-322 EATASLDVDSAP
+322 ETTASLDVDSAP

-428 AKLLGVTGELPVKS
+428 AKLLGVTEKLPMKS
-442 GVATGFVDLDFLKPG
+442 GMMTGSVNLDFLNSG
-457 MISASGTV
+457 MTSASGTV
-465 ELEQLT
+465 DLEQLT

-476 RTEPLDLRSNFRLTH
+476 KSEPLDLRSNFRLTH

-523 KFAKVSVSKFRIAHP
+523 KFVKVSVSKFRIAHP

-562 KWNRRVEHLIFTCV
+562 KWNRRVEHLIFDSV
-576 LPLEEEVERMKRG
+576 PPEDAERMKRG
-589 AFRKF
+589 ALRKF

-619 DFTTEKLRNPFDVQL
+619 DFTTEKLRNPLAVQL
-634 TKEYQDNVED
+634 SAEYQDNVEK
-644 TNNFRMKA
+644 TKNFRMNA
-652 LRRDIRK
+652 LSRDVRK
-659 FQLNVTENKKTVLDL
+659 FQLNVTENKNPVLDL
-674 NAVNPSGPLTV
+674 NAVDSSGTLMV
-685 SSSFVDAE
+685 SSSFADAE
-693 RLQTIWQSF
+693 KLQTIWQSF

-712 KTADKKPESTESAK
+712 KTADKKPVPAGTAK
-726 PVDFVAP
+726 SVDFVEP
-733 VKSFLTYFPF
+733 VKSVLTCFPF
-743 GSLRLKFAKIHCA
+743 GNLQLKLAKIHCA

-835 NLAFSGK
+835 NFAFSGK

-917 KNLRFDSGKLDASVS
+917 KNLRFDSGVLDASVS
-932 NGVMTLNKFEFEGGT
+932 NGVLTLNKFEFEGGT
-947 LKRESVTGSVDLLSG
+947 LKRESVTGSVELLSG
-962 RLNLDAMLELAQT
+962 RLNLDAMLELAHT
-975 TIPLSVRGKLRKPQL
+975 TIPLSVRGKLGKPQL

-996 VKFATSRLNLPVEA
+996 VKFATSKLNLPVEA

>member
-15 AALLIAIYNILLSAP
+15 AVLLIAIYNILLSAP
-30 VVKSLWLPVAAKI
+30 VVKSLWLPVAGKM

-53 SVSLLMTPSVEAKEL
+53 SVSLLMTPSVEAKDL
-68 KISWG
+68 KISG
-73 NHYSYERNLQVGK
+73 GDYCSRELLVGK
-86 LRMNMRVLPL
+86 LRMNIRFLPL
-96 LFFRHVDIS
+96 LFSRHVDIP
-105 ELEIVRMK
+105 ELEIVRLK
-113 LSSSGWPEAPEYQKQ
+113 LKSDGRREAPEYRKQ
-128 GTPGELRVQKKRKRP
+128 GRAGAARVRKKRKHP

-199 LKFSDAHVE
+199 LKFSGAHVE

-282 EGVFSLDDASG
+282 EGVFRLDDVSG

-428 AKLLGVTGELPVKS
+428 AKLLGVTEKLPMKS
-442 GVATGFVDLDFLKPG
+442 GMMTGSVNLDFLNSG
-457 MISASGTV
+457 MTSASGTV
-465 ELEQLT
+465 DLEQLT

-476 RTEPLDLRSNFRLTH
+476 KSEPLDLRSNFRLTH

-562 KWNRRVEHLIFTCV
+562 KWNRRVEHLLFACV
-576 LPLEEEVERMKRG
+576 PPEDAERMKRG
-589 AFRKF
+589 ALRKF
-594 IDEFKLYRNSEET
+594 IDEFKLYRTSEET

-619 DFTTEKLRNPFDVQL
+619 DFTTEKLRNPLAVQL
-634 TKEYQDNVED
+634 SAEYQDNVEK
-644 TNNFRMKA
+644 TKNFRMNV
-652 LRRDIRK
+652 LSRDVRK
-659 FQLNVTENKKTVLDL
+659 FQLNVTETKNPVLDL
-674 NAVNPSGPLTV
+674 NAVDSSGTLMV
-685 SSSFVDAE
+685 SSSFADAE
-693 RLQTIWQSF
+693 KLQTIWQSF

-712 KTADKKPESTESAK
+712 KTADKKPVPAGTAK
-726 PVDFVAP
+726 SVDFVEP
-733 VKSFLTYFPF
+733 VKSVLTCFPF
-743 GSLRLKFAKIHCA
+743 GNLQLKLAKIHCA

-770 RRKLQIENM
+770 RRTLQIENM
-779 KISANDSPVALRFM
+779 KISANDLPVALRFM

-917 KNLRFDSGKLDASVS
+917 KNLRFDSGKLDAAVS
-932 NGVMTLNKFEFEGGT
+932 NGVLTLNKFEFEGGT
-947 LKRESVTGSVDLLSG
+947 LKRESVTGSVELLSG
-962 RLNLDAMLELAQT
+962 RLNLDAMLELAHT
-975 TIPLSVRGKLRKPQL
+975 TIPLSVRGKLGKPQL

-996 VKFATSRLNLPVEA
+996 VKFATSKLNLPVEA
-1010 DEVEKTVEEVKDL
+1010 DDVEKTVEEVKDL